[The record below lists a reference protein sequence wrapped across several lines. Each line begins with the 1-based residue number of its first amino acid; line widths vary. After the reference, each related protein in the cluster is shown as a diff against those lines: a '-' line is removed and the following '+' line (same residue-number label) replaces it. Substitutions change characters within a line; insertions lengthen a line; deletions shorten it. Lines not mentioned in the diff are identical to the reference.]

1 MEHSE
6 LKHLKVAPDTYQ
18 GRIYDKMTT
27 FGKGIYALCAI
38 AHTKMDFK
46 PVHPFNILST
56 DFITIY
62 QKLFKMK
69 NKHFFRR
76 AITAALLCICFHSQ
90 FLYAQRLSVRLD
102 APQGVDAETLDSDIG
117 SLQITFSNNP
127 AFQNLSNY
135 ANECL
140 PLSSNY
146 NQGDANL
153 YRYHSYRFTL
163 NFYNRDDNYSA
174 WWGIS
179 NIDMRSLC
187 RAINC
192 KSGDY
197 AYYRIYSMHLNRI
210 ITGKILL
217 SKDENV
223 TISRNDLAS
232 ARRVIFQP
240 VIDRNGAPVSA
251 MLAPDLRVGSCYG
264 YSNNVINMEPYFNGP
279 WALYALPG
287 DILRYLVIPRSNE
300 LALHV
305 DSITVA
311 DTPDQTITTDYRQA
325 VECRFYITDSKGAQ
339 CPVDGTLNSV
349 YYKEQKWKKPTNS
362 KFYGYGFYNVARE
375 LTLTAPDGTCA
386 AYVLPGTQS
395 FQISKFLVKTSDPD
409 FLTPCNADGGY
420 IIKELTVPEST
431 EPVNLSLGRSKPLKV
446 TIALA
451 DAAPFA
457 DYIYFL
463 VTNKVSRPYAWR
475 DNRSMNVPTKI
486 ISREI
491 KGNDVIWTMMVEGS
505 TFPRIEIGVYN
516 YEKETFGPTVES
528 RAFIYESPS
537 DQRTEFHLTQNDFS
551 NGSKGLS
558 FAELHPVKFIIP
570 CHLLQ
575 GGKYRLHLSGKY
587 GKEQTGEYDD
597 VSTYFTHRNECAK
610 SFGTG
615 ENPVPY
621 DTLTLILPEGQYN
634 WYMQNSNENEESEAS
649 IFSHRFT
656 LTATDDL
663 VQPLSEEDYT
673 LLRVKD
679 LGLEHVYTYCN
690 NLPTAFPYYKCDLS
704 KNSIVFADETIPL
717 HNGYNEY
724 SVDYRQVKIEK
735 EADTS
740 IGYTLKS
747 PLFIGADD
755 ENPFHTSAIYYGRT
769 SINSLG
775 KQETTT
781 GDSAILV
788 SKNSQAD
795 LVLFYRN
802 SGNNHIV
809 RINPSSADTVVIAH
823 SQKPVRVTFS
833 YEQVA
838 GVWINSLRQFDL
850 FFAKERTRIIP
861 YNYSLFER
869 RKCTDLVPGAYSVS
883 CVFLV
888 DDVEHHVAADFIVEE
903 DKPMTVE
910 LKEFDPTSITSP
922 LDTNMSGKVKARYTI
937 DGRQIAAPQ
946 RGLNILRMEDGSIR
960 KVMVK

>member
-1 MEHSE
+1 MPC
-6 LKHLKVAPDTYQ
+6 APLH
-18 GRIYDKMTT
+18 I
-27 FGKGIYALCAI
+27 
-38 AHTKMDFK
+38 TKMDFK
-46 PVHPFNILST
+46 TVHPLNILST

-62 QKLFKMK
+62 QKSLKMK

-90 FLYAQRLSVRLD
+90 YLYAQKLNVRLE
-102 APQGVDAETLDSDIG
+102 APKGVDVETLRSDIG
-117 SLQITFSNNP
+117 TLEITFSNNP
-127 AFQNLSNY
+127 AFQDLSNY
-135 ANECL
+135 ANECISL
-140 PLSSNY
+140 DGNY
-146 NQGDANL
+146 TQGDANL
-153 YRYHSYRFTL
+153 YRYHSYQFRL
-163 NFYNRDDNYSA
+163 NSGDDNSPA
-174 WWGIS
+174 WWEIPMIS
-179 NIDMRSLC
+179 ISSLS

-217 SKDENV
+217 SDDENV
-223 TISRNDLAS
+223 TISRNDLVS
-232 ARRVIFQP
+232 ARRVIFRP

-264 YSNNVINMEPYFNGP
+264 YSNNVINMEPYFNVP

-287 DILRYLVIPRSNE
+287 DILRYLVVPRSNE

-311 DTPDQTITTDYRQA
+311 DTPDQTITTDYRKA

-409 FLTPCNADGGY
+409 FLTPYNADGFY
-420 IIKELTVPEST
+420 VIKELTVPEST

-446 TIALA
+446 TITLA

-457 DYIYFL
+457 DYIFFSAS
-463 VTNKVSRPYAWR
+463 NKVSRPYAWR
-475 DNRSMNVPTKI
+475 DNTGMNVPVNV

-491 KGNDVIWTMMVEGS
+491 KGNDLIVTMMVEGS
-505 TFPRIEIGVYN
+505 TFPSISIGASN
-516 YEKETFGPTVES
+516 YEKETFAPTVA
-528 RAFIYESPS
+528 RWTYIYESPS
-537 DQRTEFHLTQNDFS
+537 DQRTEFHLTQEDF
-551 NGSKGLS
+551 SKGLKDLS
-558 FAELHPVKFIIP
+558 FGELHPVKFIIP

-575 GGKYRLHLSGKY
+575 GGKYLLHLSGKY
-587 GKEQTGEYDD
+587 GKDQTDEYDD
-597 VSTYFTHRNECAK
+597 VSTYFTHRGECAK

-663 VQPLSEEDYT
+663 VQPLSEEAYT
-673 LLRVKD
+673 LLRIKD
-679 LGLEHVYTYCN
+679 LGLERVHTYCN
-690 NLPTAFPYYKCDLS
+690 NLPTAFPYYKCDIS

-755 ENPFHTSAIYYGRT
+755 ENPFHTSAQYYG
-769 SINSLG
+769 SSNNYIGLG
-775 KQETTT
+775 NQETIT

-795 LVLFYRN
+795 LILRYRN

-823 SQKPVRVTFS
+823 CQKPVRVTFS
-833 YEQVA
+833 YEQA
-838 GVWINSLRQFDL
+838 GKWTESLRQFDL
-850 FFAKERTRIIP
+850 FLGKERTRIMP

-869 RKCTDLVPGAYSVS
+869 RKYTDLVPGAYSVS

-922 LDTNMSGKVKARYTI
+922 LDTNVSGKVKARYTI

-946 RGLNILRMEDGSIR
+946 RGINILRMEDGSIR

>member
-1 MEHSE
+1 MLFTSF
-6 LKHLKVAPDTYQ
+6 LL
-18 GRIYDKMTT
+18 IY
-27 FGKGIYALCAI
+27 
-38 AHTKMDFK
+38 
-46 PVHPFNILST
+46 P
-56 DFITIY
+56 
-62 QKLFKMK
+62 KLFKMK

-102 APQGVDAETLDSDIG
+102 APQGVDEGTLRSDIG
-117 SLQITFSNNP
+117 TLKITFSNNP
-127 AFQNLSNY
+127 AFQDLSNY

-140 PLSSNY
+140 PLSDTLSSKY
-146 NQGDANL
+146 TQGDANL
-153 YRYHSYRFTL
+153 YRYYSYEL
-163 NFYNRDDNYSA
+163 YYYGA
-174 WWGIS
+174 WWGRQRGS
-179 NIDMRSLC
+179 SIDMYSLS
-187 RAINC
+187 RNINC
-192 KSGDY
+192 KLGDY
-197 AYYRIYSMHLNRI
+197 AYYRIYNMHLNRI

-217 SKDENV
+217 TEDENV
-223 TISRNDLAS
+223 TISHNDLAS
-232 ARRVIFQP
+232 ARRVVFQP

-264 YSNNVINMEPYFNGP
+264 YSDNNVINMEPNFNAP

-287 DILRYLVIPRSNE
+287 DILRYLVVPKSNE
-300 LALHV
+300 LALHA

-339 CPVDGTLNSV
+339 CPVDGTFSSV
-349 YYKEQKWKKPTNS
+349 YYKEQNWKKPTNS
-362 KFYGYGFYNVARE
+362 KFYGYGFYNVGRE

-395 FQISKFLVKTSDPD
+395 FQIGKPLVKTSDPD
-409 FLTPCNADGGY
+409 FLMPYNADGY
-420 IIKELTVPEST
+420 YVIKELTVPEST

-446 TIALA
+446 TITLA
-451 DAAPFA
+451 DAAPFV
-457 DYIYFL
+457 DDIHFYVL
-463 VTNKVSRPYAWR
+463 NKVSRPYAWR
-475 DNRSMNVPTKI
+475 DNRSFNVPRNF

-505 TFPRIEIGVYN
+505 TFPYIGIGLSN
-516 YEKETFGPTVES
+516 YEKETFGPTVEG

-537 DQRTEFHLTQNDFS
+537 DQRTEFHLTQENFS
-551 NGSKGLS
+551 NGSKGVS

-575 GGKYRLHLSGKY
+575 DDKYRLQLSGKY
-587 GKEQTGEYDD
+587 GKDQTGDYDD
-597 VSTYFTHRNECAK
+597 IVTSFTHRYDCAK

-621 DTLTLILPEGQYN
+621 DTLTLILPEGQYI
-634 WYMQNSNENEESEAS
+634 WHMQNTNENEESEAS
-649 IFSHRFT
+649 VFSHHFT

-663 VQPLSEEDYT
+663 VQPLSEEAYT

-679 LGLEHVYTYCN
+679 LGLERVYTYCN
-690 NLPTAFPYYKCDLS
+690 NLPTTFPYYKCDLS
-704 KNSIVFADETIPL
+704 KNSIAFVDETIPL

-747 PLFIGADD
+747 PLFIGADV
-755 ENPFHTSAIYYGRT
+755 ENPFQTSAQYYRRISG
-769 SINSLG
+769 NSLG

-795 LVLFYRN
+795 LVLWS
-802 SGNNHIV
+802 SGNVNHIV
-809 RINPSSADTVVIAH
+809 RINPSSADTVVTAYC
-823 SQKPVRVTFS
+823 QKPVRVTFS
-833 YEQVA
+833 YEQ
-838 GVWINSLRQFDL
+838 GGNWSESLRQFDL
-850 FFAKERTRIIP
+850 FLGKERTRIMP
-861 YNYSLFER
+861 NSYSLFER
-869 RKCTDLVPGAYSVS
+869 RKYTDLVPGAYSVS

-888 DDVEHHVAADFIVEE
+888 DGVEHYVAADFIVEE
-903 DKPMTVE
+903 GKPITVE
-910 LKEFDPTSITSP
+910 LKDFDPMSITSP
-922 LDTNMSGKVKARYTI
+922 LDTNVSGKVKARYTI

-946 RGLNILRMEDGSIR
+946 RGINILRMEDGSIR
-960 KVMVK
+960 KVMVR

>member
-1 MEHSE
+1 MPC
-6 LKHLKVAPDTYQ
+6 APLH
-18 GRIYDKMTT
+18 I
-27 FGKGIYALCAI
+27 
-38 AHTKMDFK
+38 TKMDFK
-46 PVHPFNILST
+46 TVHPLNILST

-62 QKLFKMK
+62 PKSLKMK

-90 FLYAQRLSVRLD
+90 YLYAQKLNVRLE
-102 APQGVDAETLDSDIG
+102 APQGVDVETLRSDIG
-117 SLQITFSNNP
+117 TLEITFSNNP
-127 AFQNLSNY
+127 AFQDLSNY
-135 ANECL
+135 ANECISL
-140 PLSSNY
+140 DDNY
-146 NQGDANL
+146 TQGDANL
-153 YRYHSYRFTL
+153 YRYHSYQFRL
-163 NFYNRDDNYSA
+163 NSGDDNSPA
-174 WWGIS
+174 WWEIPMIS
-179 NIDMRSLC
+179 ISSLS

-192 KSGDY
+192 KLGDY

-217 SKDENV
+217 SDDENV
-223 TISRNDLAS
+223 TISRNDLVS
-232 ARRVIFQP
+232 ARRVVFRP

-264 YSNNVINMEPYFNGP
+264 YSNNVINMEPYFNVP

-287 DILRYLVIPRSNE
+287 DILRYLVVPRSNE

-395 FQISKFLVKTSDPD
+395 FQISKPLVKTSDPD
-409 FLTPCNADGGY
+409 FLMPYNADGFY
-420 IIKELTVPEST
+420 VIKELTVPEST

-446 TIALA
+446 TITLA

-457 DYIYFL
+457 DYIFFSAS
-463 VTNKVSRPYAWR
+463 NKVSRPYAWR
-475 DNRSMNVPTKI
+475 DNTGMNVPVNV

-491 KGNDVIWTMMVEGS
+491 KGNDLIVTMMVEGS
-505 TFPRIEIGVYN
+505 TFPSISIGASN
-516 YEKETFGPTVES
+516 YEKETFAPTVA
-528 RAFIYESPS
+528 RWTYIYESPS
-537 DQRTEFHLTQNDFS
+537 DQRTEFHLTQEDF
-551 NGSKGLS
+551 SKGLKDLS
-558 FAELHPVKFIIP
+558 FGELHPVKFIIP

-575 GGKYRLHLSGKY
+575 GGKYLLHLSGKY
-587 GKEQTGEYDD
+587 GKDQTDEYDD
-597 VSTYFTHRNECAK
+597 VSTYFTHRGECAK

-663 VQPLSEEDYT
+663 VQPLSEKAYT

-690 NLPTAFPYYKCDLS
+690 NLPTAFRYYKCDIS

-755 ENPFHTSAIYYGRT
+755 ENPFHTSAQYYG
-769 SINSLG
+769 SSNNYVSLG
-775 KQETTT
+775 KQETIT

-795 LVLFYRN
+795 LILRY
-802 SGNNHIV
+802 SGKPNHIV
-809 RINPSSADTVVIAH
+809 RINPSNADTVVIAH
-823 SQKPVRVTFS
+823 CQKPVRVTFS
-833 YEQVA
+833 YEQA
-838 GVWINSLRQFDL
+838 GKWTESLRQFDL
-850 FFAKERTRIIP
+850 FLGKERTRIMP
-861 YNYSLFER
+861 YNYSIFER
-869 RKCTDLVPGAYSVS
+869 RTCTDLVPGAYTVS
-883 CVFLV
+883 AVFLV
-888 DDVEHHVAADFIVEE
+888 DNVEHHVAADFIVEA

-922 LDTNMSGKVKARYTI
+922 LDTNVSGKVKARYTI

>member
-1 MEHSE
+1 
-6 LKHLKVAPDTYQ
+6 
-18 GRIYDKMTT
+18 
-27 FGKGIYALCAI
+27 
-38 AHTKMDFK
+38 
-46 PVHPFNILST
+46 
-56 DFITIY
+56 
-62 QKLFKMK
+62 MK

-127 AFQNLSNY
+127 AFQDLSNY

-146 NQGDANL
+146 NQGDANQ

-163 NFYNRDDNYSA
+163 NFYNGDGNYSA

-179 NIDMRSLC
+179 SIDMRSLC
-187 RAINC
+187 RAISC

-217 SKDENV
+217 SDDENV

-232 ARRVIFQP
+232 ARRVTFQP
-240 VIDRNGAPVSA
+240 VIDRNGALVSA

-395 FQISKFLVKTSDPD
+395 FQISKPLVKTSDPD
-409 FLTPCNADGGY
+409 FLMPYNADGFY
-420 IIKELTVPEST
+420 VIKELTVPEST

-446 TIALA
+446 TITLA

-457 DYIYFL
+457 DYIFFSAS
-463 VTNKVSRPYAWR
+463 NKVSRPYAWR
-475 DNRSMNVPTKI
+475 DNTGMNVPVNV

-491 KGNDVIWTMMVEGS
+491 KGNDLIVTMMVEGS
-505 TFPRIEIGVYN
+505 TFPSISIGASN
-516 YEKETFGPTVES
+516 YEKETFAPTVA
-528 RAFIYESPS
+528 RWTYIYESPS
-537 DQRTEFHLTQNDFS
+537 DQRTEFHLTQEDF
-551 NGSKGLS
+551 SKGLKDLS
-558 FAELHPVKFIIP
+558 FGELHPVKFIIP

-575 GGKYRLHLSGKY
+575 GGKYLLHLSGKY
-587 GKEQTGEYDD
+587 GKDQTDEYDD
-597 VSTYFTHRNECAK
+597 VSTYFTHRGECAK

-663 VQPLSEEDYT
+663 VQPLSEESYT

-679 LGLEHVYTYCN
+679 LGLERVYTYCN

-735 EADTS
+735 EVDAS

-755 ENPFHTSAIYYGRT
+755 ENPFHTSAIYYGR
-769 SINSLG
+769 INNNSLG
-775 KQETTT
+775 KQETIT

-795 LVLFYRN
+795 LVLWS
-802 SGNNHIV
+802 SGNVNHIV
-809 RINPSSADTVVIAH
+809 RINPSNADTVVTAYC
-823 SQKPVRVTFS
+823 QKPVRVTFS
-833 YEQVA
+833 YEQ
-838 GVWINSLRQFDL
+838 GGNWSESLRQFDL
-850 FFAKERTRIIP
+850 FLGKERTRVMP
-861 YNYSLFER
+861 NNYSLFER
-869 RKCTDLVPGAYSVS
+869 RKYTDLVPGVYSVS
-883 CVFLV
+883 AIFLV
-888 DDVEHHVAADFIVEE
+888 DDVEHHVAAHFIVEA

-922 LDTNMSGKVKARYTI
+922 LDTNVSGKVKARYTI

-946 RGLNILRMEDGSIR
+946 RGINILRMEDGSIR

>member
-1 MEHSE
+1 
-6 LKHLKVAPDTYQ
+6 
-18 GRIYDKMTT
+18 
-27 FGKGIYALCAI
+27 
-38 AHTKMDFK
+38 
-46 PVHPFNILST
+46 
-56 DFITIY
+56 
-62 QKLFKMK
+62 MK

-102 APQGVDAETLDSDIG
+102 APQGVDVETLRSDIG
-117 SLQITFSNNP
+117 TLEITFSNNP
-127 AFQNLSNY
+127 AFQDLSNY
-135 ANECL
+135 ANECISL
-140 PLSSNY
+140 DDNY
-146 NQGDANL
+146 TQGDANL
-153 YRYHSYRFTL
+153 YRYHSYQFRL
-163 NFYNRDDNYSA
+163 NSGDDNSPA
-174 WWGIS
+174 WWEIPMIS
-179 NIDMRSLC
+179 ISSLS

-217 SKDENV
+217 SDNENV

-232 ARRVIFQP
+232 ARRVTFQP
-240 VIDRNGAPVSA
+240 VIDRNGNPVSA
-251 MLAPDLRVGSCYG
+251 MLAPDLRVGACWGTS
-264 YSNNVINMEPYFNGP
+264 VINMERDFNAP

-287 DILRYLVIPRSNE
+287 DILRYLVVPDSE
-300 LALHV
+300 DLALHV
-305 DSITVA
+305 DSITVT
-311 DTPDQTITTDYRQA
+311 DTPDQTITTDYRRA
-325 VECRFYITDSKGAQ
+325 VECRFYITDSKGTQ
-339 CPVDGTLNSV
+339 CPVDGEFRSV
-349 YYKEQKWKKPTNS
+349 YYKEQNWNKPQKS
-362 KFYGYGFYNVARE
+362 SFYGYGFYNVGRRI
-375 LTLTAPDGTCA
+375 TLTAPDGTRA

-395 FQISKFLVKTSDPD
+395 FQIGNPSVKTSDPD
-409 FLTPCNADGGY
+409 FLMPYNAYGGY
-420 IIKELTVPEST
+420 VIKELTVPEST

-451 DAAPFA
+451 DAAPFV
-457 DYIYFL
+457 DYIYFAIL
-463 VTNKVSRPYAWR
+463 NKVSRPYALR
-475 DNRSMNVPTKI
+475 DNMIMNVARNT

-491 KGNDVIWTMMVEGS
+491 KVNDLIFTMMVEGS
-505 TFPRIEIGVYN
+505 TYPYIEIGAYN
-516 YEKETFGPTVES
+516 YEKETSGPTVES

-551 NGSKGLS
+551 NGSKGIC

-663 VQPLSEEDYT
+663 VQPLSEKAYT

-679 LGLEHVYTYCN
+679 LGLERVYTYCN

-740 IGYTLKS
+740 VGYTLKS
-747 PLFIGADD
+747 PLLIGADD
-755 ENPFHTSAIYYGRT
+755 ENPFHTSAKYYGSSNDYIT
-769 SINSLG
+769 LPN
-775 KQETTT
+775 QETST

-795 LVLFYRN
+795 LILHY
-802 SGNNHIV
+802 SGKPYHIV

-823 SQKPVRVTFS
+823 CQKPVRVTFS

-838 GVWINSLRQFDL
+838 GVWNESLRQFDL
-850 FFAKERTRIIP
+850 FLSKERTRIMP
-861 YNYSLFER
+861 YSYRVFER
-869 RKCTDLVPGAYSVS
+869 RKYVDLVPGAYSVS
-883 CVFLV
+883 CVFLI
-888 DDVEHHVAADFIVEE
+888 DGVEHHVAADFIVEE

-922 LDTNMSGKVKARYTI
+922 LDTNVSGKVKARYTI

-946 RGLNILRMEDGSIR
+946 RGINILRMEDGSIR

>member
-1 MEHSE
+1 
-6 LKHLKVAPDTYQ
+6 
-18 GRIYDKMTT
+18 
-27 FGKGIYALCAI
+27 
-38 AHTKMDFK
+38 
-46 PVHPFNILST
+46 
-56 DFITIY
+56 
-62 QKLFKMK
+62 
-69 NKHFFRR
+69 
-76 AITAALLCICFHSQ
+76 
-90 FLYAQRLSVRLD
+90 
-102 APQGVDAETLDSDIG
+102 
-117 SLQITFSNNP
+117 
-127 AFQNLSNY
+127 
-135 ANECL
+135 
-140 PLSSNY
+140 
-146 NQGDANL
+146 
-153 YRYHSYRFTL
+153 
-163 NFYNRDDNYSA
+163 
-174 WWGIS
+174 
-179 NIDMRSLC
+179 
-187 RAINC
+187 
-192 KSGDY
+192 
-197 AYYRIYSMHLNRI
+197 MHLNRI

-217 SKDENV
+217 SDDENV
-223 TISRNDLAS
+223 TISRNDLVS
-232 ARRVIFQP
+232 ARRVVFRP

-264 YSNNVINMEPYFNGP
+264 YSNNVINMEPYFNVP

-375 LTLTAPDGTCA
+375 LTLTATDGTCA

-395 FQISKFLVKTSDPD
+395 FQISKPLVKTSDPD
-409 FLTPCNADGGY
+409 FLMPYNADGFY
-420 IIKELTVPEST
+420 VIKELTVPEST

-446 TIALA
+446 TITLA

-457 DYIYFL
+457 DYIFFSAS
-463 VTNKVSRPYAWR
+463 NKVSRPYAWR
-475 DNRSMNVPTKI
+475 DNTGMNVPVNV

-491 KGNDVIWTMMVEGS
+491 KGNDLIVTMMVEGS
-505 TFPRIEIGVYN
+505 TFPSISIGASN
-516 YEKETFGPTVES
+516 YEKETFAPTVA
-528 RAFIYESPS
+528 RWTYIYESPS
-537 DQRTEFHLTQNDFS
+537 DQRTEFHLTQEDF
-551 NGSKGLS
+551 SKGLKDLS
-558 FAELHPVKFIIP
+558 FGELHPVKFIIP

-575 GGKYRLHLSGKY
+575 GGKYLLHLSGKY
-587 GKEQTGEYDD
+587 GKDQTGEYDD
-597 VSTYFTHRNECAK
+597 VSTIFTHRGECAK

-621 DTLTLILPEGQYN
+621 DTLTLILPKGQYN

-663 VQPLSEEDYT
+663 VQPLSEEAYT
-673 LLRVKD
+673 LLRIKD
-679 LGLEHVYTYCN
+679 LGLERVYTYCN
-690 NLPTAFPYYKCDLS
+690 NLPTAFRHYKCDIS

-747 PLFIGADD
+747 PFIIVADNV
-755 ENPFHTSAIYYGRT
+755 NPFHTSAQYYG
-769 SINSLG
+769 SSNNYVSLG
-775 KQETTT
+775 NQETIT

-795 LVLFYRN
+795 LILRY
-802 SGNNHIV
+802 SGKPNHIV

-823 SQKPVRVTFS
+823 CQKPVRVTFS
-833 YEQVA
+833 YEQA
-838 GVWINSLRQFDL
+838 GKWTESLRQFDL
-850 FFAKERTRIIP
+850 FLGKERTRIIP

-869 RKCTDLVPGAYSVS
+869 RKYTDLVPGVYTVS
-883 CVFLV
+883 AVFLV
-888 DDVEHHVAADFIVEE
+888 DDVEHHVAADFIVEAE
-903 DKPMTVE
+903 KPMTVE

-922 LDTNMSGKVKARYTI
+922 LDTNVSGKVKARYTI

-946 RGLNILRMEDGSIR
+946 RGINILRMEDGSIR

>member
-1 MEHSE
+1 
-6 LKHLKVAPDTYQ
+6 
-18 GRIYDKMTT
+18 
-27 FGKGIYALCAI
+27 
-38 AHTKMDFK
+38 
-46 PVHPFNILST
+46 
-56 DFITIY
+56 
-62 QKLFKMK
+62 MK

-127 AFQNLSNY
+127 AFQDLSNY

-140 PLSSNY
+140 PLSSYY
-146 NQGDANL
+146 NQGDANQ

-163 NFYNRDDNYSA
+163 NFYNGDGNYSA

-179 NIDMRSLC
+179 SIDMRSLC

-217 SKDENV
+217 SDDENV
-223 TISRNDLAS
+223 TISRNDLLS
-232 ARRVIFQP
+232 ARRVVFQP

-264 YSNNVINMEPYFNGP
+264 YSNNVINMEPYFNVP

-287 DILRYLVIPRSNE
+287 DILRYLVVPRSNE

-311 DTPDQTITTDYRQA
+311 DTPDQTITTDYRKA

-395 FQISKFLVKTSDPD
+395 FQISKPLVKTSDPD
-409 FLTPCNADGGY
+409 FLMPYNADGFY
-420 IIKELTVPEST
+420 VIKELTVPEST

-446 TIALA
+446 TITLA

-457 DYIYFL
+457 DYIFFSAS
-463 VTNKVSRPYAWR
+463 NKVSRPYAWR
-475 DNRSMNVPTKI
+475 DNTGMNVPVNV

-491 KGNDVIWTMMVEGS
+491 KGNDLIVTMMVEGS
-505 TFPRIEIGVYN
+505 TFPSISIGASN
-516 YEKETFGPTVES
+516 YEKETFAPTVA
-528 RAFIYESPS
+528 RWTYIYESPS
-537 DQRTEFHLTQNDFS
+537 DQRTEFHLTQEDF
-551 NGSKGLS
+551 SKGLKDLS
-558 FAELHPVKFIIP
+558 FGELHPVKFIIP

-575 GGKYRLHLSGKY
+575 GGKYLLHLSGKY
-587 GKEQTGEYDD
+587 GKDQTDEYDD
-597 VSTYFTHRNECAK
+597 VSTYFTHRGECAK

-649 IFSHRFT
+649 IFSQRFT

-663 VQPLSEEDYT
+663 VQPLSEKAYT

-679 LGLEHVYTYCN
+679 LGLERVYTYCN
-690 NLPTAFPYYKCDLS
+690 NLPTTFPYYKCDIS
-704 KNSIVFADETIPL
+704 KNSIVFVDETIPL

-740 IGYTLKS
+740 IGYALKS
-747 PLFIGADD
+747 PLFIGDD
-755 ENPFHTSAIYYGRT
+755 VENPFHTSAIYYGRVN
-769 SINSLG
+769 INSLG

-850 FFAKERTRIIP
+850 FLGKERTRIIP
-861 YNYSLFER
+861 YNYNLFER
-869 RKCTDLVPGAYSVS
+869 RKYTDLVPGAYSVS

-888 DDVEHHVAADFIVEE
+888 DGVEHHVAADFIVEAE
-903 DKPMTVE
+903 KPMTVE

-922 LDTNMSGKVKARYTI
+922 LDTNVSGKVKARYTI

>member
-1 MEHSE
+1 MPC
-6 LKHLKVAPDTYQ
+6 APLHIQKWTLNQYM
-18 GRIYDKMTT
+18 I
-27 FGKGIYALCAI
+27 FISCL
-38 AHTKMDFK
+38 
-46 PVHPFNILST
+46 L
-56 DFITIY
+56 ITIY
-62 QKLFKMK
+62 PKSLKMK

-102 APQGVDAETLDSDIG
+102 APQGVDVETLRSDVG
-117 SLQITFSNNP
+117 TLEITFSNNP
-127 AFQNLSNY
+127 AFQDLSNY

-146 NQGDANL
+146 DQGDANL
-153 YRYHSYRFTL
+153 YRYHSYQFRL
-163 NFYNRDDNYSA
+163 NSGDDNSSA
-174 WWGIS
+174 WWEIPMIDIS
-179 NIDMRSLC
+179 SLC

-192 KSGDY
+192 KFGDY

-446 TIALA
+446 TITLA

-457 DYIYFL
+457 DYIFFSAS
-463 VTNKVSRPYAWR
+463 NKVSRPYAWR
-475 DNRSMNVPTKI
+475 DNTGMNVPVNV

-491 KGNDVIWTMMVEGS
+491 KGNDLIVTMMVEGS
-505 TFPRIEIGVYN
+505 TFPSISIGASN
-516 YEKETFGPTVES
+516 YEKETFAPTVA
-528 RAFIYESPS
+528 RWTYIYESPS
-537 DQRTEFHLTQNDFS
+537 DQRTEFHLTQEDF
-551 NGSKGLS
+551 SKGLKDLS
-558 FAELHPVKFIIP
+558 FGELHPVKFIIP

-575 GGKYRLHLSGKY
+575 GGKYLLHLSGKY
-587 GKEQTGEYDD
+587 GKDQTDEYDD
-597 VSTYFTHRNECAK
+597 VSTYFTHRGECAK

-663 VQPLSEEDYT
+663 VQPLSEKAYT

-679 LGLEHVYTYCN
+679 LGLERVYTYCN
-690 NLPTAFPYYKCDLS
+690 NLPTTFPYYKCDIS
-704 KNSIVFADETIPL
+704 KNSIVFVDETIPL

-747 PLFIGADD
+747 PL
-755 ENPFHTSAIYYGRT
+755 
-769 SINSLG
+769 
-775 KQETTT
+775 
-781 GDSAILV
+781 
-788 SKNSQAD
+788 
-795 LVLFYRN
+795 
-802 SGNNHIV
+802 
-809 RINPSSADTVVIAH
+809 
-823 SQKPVRVTFS
+823 
-833 YEQVA
+833 
-838 GVWINSLRQFDL
+838 LREF
-850 FFAKERTRIIP
+850 EII
-861 YNYSLFER
+861 F
-869 RKCTDLVPGAYSVS
+869 
-883 CVFLV
+883 
-888 DDVEHHVAADFIVEE
+888 
-903 DKPMTVE
+903 
-910 LKEFDPTSITSP
+910 
-922 LDTNMSGKVKARYTI
+922 
-937 DGRQIAAPQ
+937 
-946 RGLNILRMEDGSIR
+946 
-960 KVMVK
+960 

>member
-1 MEHSE
+1 MPC
-6 LKHLKVAPDTYQ
+6 APLH
-18 GRIYDKMTT
+18 I
-27 FGKGIYALCAI
+27 
-38 AHTKMDFK
+38 TKMDFK
-46 PVHPFNILST
+46 TVHPLNILST

-62 QKLFKMK
+62 PKSLKMK

-90 FLYAQRLSVRLD
+90 CLYAQKLNVRLE
-102 APQGVDAETLDSDIG
+102 APQGVDVETLRSDIG
-117 SLQITFSNNP
+117 TLEITFSNNP
-127 AFQNLSNY
+127 AFQDLSNY

-146 NQGDANL
+146 NQRDANQ
-153 YRYHSYRFTL
+153 YRYHSYQFRL
-163 NFYNRDDNYSA
+163 NSGDDNSSA
-174 WWGIS
+174 WWEIPW
-179 NIDMRSLC
+179 IDMLSLS

-192 KSGDY
+192 KFGDY

-217 SKDENV
+217 SKDEKV
-223 TISRNDLAS
+223 TISHNDLAS

-240 VIDRNGAPVSA
+240 VIDRNGALVSA
-251 MLAPDLRVGSCYG
+251 MLAPDLRVGSCFG
-264 YSNNVINMEPYFNGP
+264 YSNDVINMEPDFNGP

-287 DILRYLVIPRSNE
+287 DILRYLVIPKSNE

-311 DTPDQTITTDYRQA
+311 DTPDQTITTDYRKA

-339 CPVDGTLNSV
+339 CPVDGTLQSV
-349 YYKEQKWKKPTNS
+349 YYKEQNWNKPKNS
-362 KFYGYGFYNVARE
+362 RFFGYGFYNVGRI

-395 FQISKFLVKTSDPD
+395 FQISRFLLKTSDPD
-409 FLTPCNADGGY
+409 FLMPYNADGFY
-420 IIKELTVPEST
+420 VIKELTVPEST

-457 DYIYFL
+457 DYIFFSAY
-463 VTNKVSRPYAWR
+463 NKVSRPYAWR
-475 DNRSMNVPTKI
+475 DNTSMNVPVNV

-491 KGNDVIWTMMVEGS
+491 KGNDLIMTMMVEGS
-505 TFPRIEIGVYN
+505 TFPYIEIGASN
-516 YEKETFGPTVES
+516 YEKETFGPTVGS

-551 NGSKGLS
+551 NGSKGIC

-575 GGKYRLHLSGKY
+575 GDKYRLRLLGKY
-587 GKEQTGEYDD
+587 GKDQTDDYYD
-597 VSTYFTHRNECAK
+597 VSTSVTHRNDCAK

-621 DTLTLILPEGQYN
+621 DTLTLILPEGQYI
-634 WYMQNSNENEESEAS
+634 WCMHSLNENEESEAS
-649 IFSHRFT
+649 FSFHRFT

-663 VQPLSEEDYT
+663 VQPFSEKAYT

-690 NLPTAFPYYKCDLS
+690 NLPTAFPYYKCDMS
-704 KNSIVFADETIPL
+704 KNSVVFADETIPL

-740 IGYTLKS
+740 IGYALKS
-747 PLFIGADD
+747 PLFIGDD
-755 ENPFHTSAIYYGRT
+755 VENPFHTSAIYYGRVN
-769 SINSLG
+769 SNSLG

-861 YNYSLFER
+861 YNASSR
-869 RKCTDLVPGAYSVS
+869 
-883 CVFLV
+883 
-888 DDVEHHVAADFIVEE
+888 
-903 DKPMTVE
+903 
-910 LKEFDPTSITSP
+910 
-922 LDTNMSGKVKARYTI
+922 
-937 DGRQIAAPQ
+937 
-946 RGLNILRMEDGSIR
+946 
-960 KVMVK
+960 

>member
-1 MEHSE
+1 
-6 LKHLKVAPDTYQ
+6 
-18 GRIYDKMTT
+18 
-27 FGKGIYALCAI
+27 
-38 AHTKMDFK
+38 
-46 PVHPFNILST
+46 
-56 DFITIY
+56 
-62 QKLFKMK
+62 MK

-90 FLYAQRLSVRLD
+90 FLYAQRLNVRLD
-102 APQGVDAETLDSDIG
+102 APQGVDVETLRSDVG
-117 SLQITFSNNP
+117 TLEITFSNNP
-127 AFQNLSNY
+127 AFQDLSNY

-146 NQGDANL
+146 DQGDANL
-153 YRYHSYRFTL
+153 YRYHSYQFRL
-163 NFYNRDDNYSA
+163 NSGDDNSSA
-174 WWGIS
+174 WWEIPW
-179 NIDMRSLC
+179 IDMLSLS

-192 KSGDY
+192 KFGDY
-197 AYYRIYSMHLNRI
+197 AYYRIYSIHLNRI

-217 SKDENV
+217 SKDEKV
-223 TISRNDLAS
+223 VISRNDLAS
-232 ARRVIFQP
+232 ARRVTFQP
-240 VIDRNGAPVSA
+240 VIDRNGNPVSA
-251 MLAPDLRVGSCYG
+251 MLAPDLRVGACNGLSG
-264 YSNNVINMEPYFNGP
+264 INMEHEFNAP

-395 FQISKFLVKTSDPD
+395 FQISNFLVKTSEPD

-491 KGNDVIWTMMVEGS
+491 KGNDFIFTMMVEGS
-505 TFPRIEIGVYN
+505 TFPRIEIGAYN

-558 FAELHPVKFIIP
+558 FGELHPVKFIIP

-575 GGKYRLHLSGKY
+575 GGKYRLHLNGKY
-587 GKEQTGEYDD
+587 GKDQTGEYDD
-597 VSTYFTHRNECAK
+597 VSTTFTHRGECAK

-663 VQPLSEEDYT
+663 VQPLSEKAYT

-679 LGLEHVYTYCN
+679 LGLERVYTYCN
-690 NLPTAFPYYKCDLS
+690 NLPTTFPYYKCDIS

-755 ENPFHTSAIYYGRT
+755 ENPFHTSAQYYG
-769 SINSLG
+769 SSNNYISLG
-775 KQETTT
+775 KQKTIT

-795 LVLFYRN
+795 LILRY
-802 SGNNHIV
+802 SGKPNHIV
-809 RINPSSADTVVIAH
+809 RINPSNADTVVIAH
-823 SQKPVRVTFS
+823 CQKPVRVTFF
-833 YEQVA
+833 YEQA
-838 GVWINSLRQFDL
+838 GKWTESLRQFDL
-850 FFAKERTRIIP
+850 FLGKERTRIMP
-861 YNYSLFER
+861 YNYSVFER
-869 RKCTDLVPGAYSVS
+869 RTCTDLVPGAYSVS

-888 DDVEHHVAADFIVEE
+888 DGVEHHVAADFIVEAE
-903 DKPMTVE
+903 KPMTVE

-922 LDTNMSGKVKARYTI
+922 FDTNVSGKVKARYTI

>member
-1 MEHSE
+1 
-6 LKHLKVAPDTYQ
+6 
-18 GRIYDKMTT
+18 
-27 FGKGIYALCAI
+27 
-38 AHTKMDFK
+38 
-46 PVHPFNILST
+46 
-56 DFITIY
+56 
-62 QKLFKMK
+62 MK

-102 APQGVDAETLDSDIG
+102 APQGVDAETLRSDVG
-117 SLQITFSNNP
+117 TLEITFSNNP
-127 AFQNLSNY
+127 AFQDLSNY

-146 NQGDANL
+146 DQGDANL
-153 YRYHSYRFTL
+153 YRYHSYQFRL
-163 NFYNRDDNYSA
+163 NSGDDNSSA
-174 WWGIS
+174 WWEIPMIDIS
-179 NIDMRSLC
+179 SLC

-192 KSGDY
+192 KFGDY

-223 TISRNDLAS
+223 TISHNDLAS

-240 VIDRNGAPVSA
+240 VIDRNGALVSA

-516 YEKETFGPTVES
+516 YEKETFGPTVRS
-528 RAFIYESPS
+528 RASIYESPS

-663 VQPLSEEDYT
+663 VQPLSEKAYT

-690 NLPTAFPYYKCDLS
+690 NLPTAFRYYKCDIS

-747 PLFIGADD
+747 PLFIGADNV
-755 ENPFHTSAIYYGRT
+755 NPFHTSAQYYG
-769 SINSLG
+769 SSNNYVSLG
-775 KQETTT
+775 KQETIT

-795 LVLFYRN
+795 LILRY
-802 SGNNHIV
+802 SGKPNHIV
-809 RINPSSADTVVIAH
+809 RINPSNADTVVIAH
-823 SQKPVRVTFS
+823 CQKPVRVTFF
-833 YEQVA
+833 YEQA
-838 GVWINSLRQFDL
+838 GKWTESLRQFDL
-850 FFAKERTRIIP
+850 FLGKERTRIMP
-861 YNYSLFER
+861 YNYSVFER
-869 RKCTDLVPGAYSVS
+869 RTCTDLVPSAYSVS

-888 DDVEHHVAADFIVEE
+888 DGVEHHVAADFIVEAE
-903 DKPMTVE
+903 KPMTVK

-922 LDTNMSGKVKARYTI
+922 LDTNVSGKVKARYTI

>member
-1 MEHSE
+1 
-6 LKHLKVAPDTYQ
+6 
-18 GRIYDKMTT
+18 
-27 FGKGIYALCAI
+27 
-38 AHTKMDFK
+38 
-46 PVHPFNILST
+46 
-56 DFITIY
+56 
-62 QKLFKMK
+62 MK

-76 AITAALLCICFHSQ
+76 TITAALLCICFHSQ
-90 FLYAQRLSVRLD
+90 YLYAQKLNVRLE
-102 APQGVDAETLDSDIG
+102 APQGVDVETLRSDIG
-117 SLQITFSNNP
+117 TLEITFSNNP
-127 AFQNLSNY
+127 AFQDLSNY
-135 ANECL
+135 ANECISL
-140 PLSSNY
+140 DGNY
-146 NQGDANL
+146 TQGDANL
-153 YRYHSYRFTL
+153 YRYHSYQFRL
-163 NFYNRDDNYSA
+163 NSGDDNSPA
-174 WWGIS
+174 WWEIPMIS
-179 NIDMRSLC
+179 ISSLS

-192 KSGDY
+192 KLGDY

-223 TISRNDLAS
+223 TISRNDLVS
-232 ARRVIFQP
+232 ARRVVFRP

-251 MLAPDLRVGSCYG
+251 MLAPDLRVGSYYG
-264 YSNNVINMEPYFNGP
+264 YSNNVINMEPDFNAP

-325 VECRFYITDSKGAQ
+325 VECRFYITDTKGTQ
-339 CPVDGTLNSV
+339 CPVDGTLQSV

-362 KFYGYGFYNVARE
+362 KFFGYGFYNVGRE

-395 FQISKFLVKTSDPD
+395 FQISKPSVKTSDPD
-409 FLTPCNADGGY
+409 FLTSYNADGY
-420 IIKELTVPEST
+420 YVIKELTVPEST

-446 TIALA
+446 TITLA
-451 DAAPFA
+451 DAAPFV
-457 DYIYFL
+457 DDIYFL
-463 VTNKVSRPYAWR
+463 VLNNVSRPYAWR
-475 DNRSMNVPTKI
+475 DNRSFNVPRNF

-505 TFPRIEIGVYN
+505 TFPYIKIGLSN
-516 YEKETFGPTVES
+516 YEKETFGPTVEG

-537 DQRTEFHLTQNDFS
+537 DQRTEFHLTQENFS
-551 NGSKGLS
+551 NGSKGIS

-575 GGKYRLHLSGKY
+575 GDKYRLRLLGKY
-587 GKEQTGEYDD
+587 GKDQTGEYDD
-597 VSTYFTHRNECAK
+597 VSTSVTHRNDCAK

-663 VQPLSEEDYT
+663 VQPLSEESYT
-673 LLRVKD
+673 LLRIKD

-690 NLPTAFPYYKCDLS
+690 NLPTAFRYYKCDIS

-747 PLFIGADD
+747 PYIIVADNV
-755 ENPFHTSAIYYGRT
+755 NPFHTSAQYYG
-769 SINSLG
+769 SSNNYISLG
-775 KQETTT
+775 NQETIT

-788 SKNSQAD
+788 SRNSQAD
-795 LVLFYRN
+795 LILRY
-802 SGNNHIV
+802 SGKPNHIV

-823 SQKPVRVTFS
+823 CQKPVRVTFS
-833 YEQVA
+833 YEQA
-838 GVWINSLRQFDL
+838 GKWTESLRQFDL
-850 FFAKERTRIIP
+850 FLGKERTRIMP
-861 YNYSLFER
+861 YNYSVFER
-869 RKCTDLVPGAYSVS
+869 RTCTDLVPGAYSVS

-888 DDVEHHVAADFIVEE
+888 DGVEHHVAADFIVEAE
-903 DKPMTVE
+903 KPMTVE

-922 LDTNMSGKVKARYTI
+922 LDTNVSGKVKACYTI

-946 RGLNILRMEDGSIR
+946 RGINILRMEDGSIR

>member
-1 MEHSE
+1 
-6 LKHLKVAPDTYQ
+6 
-18 GRIYDKMTT
+18 
-27 FGKGIYALCAI
+27 
-38 AHTKMDFK
+38 
-46 PVHPFNILST
+46 
-56 DFITIY
+56 
-62 QKLFKMK
+62 
-69 NKHFFRR
+69 
-76 AITAALLCICFHSQ
+76 
-90 FLYAQRLSVRLD
+90 
-102 APQGVDAETLDSDIG
+102 
-117 SLQITFSNNP
+117 
-127 AFQNLSNY
+127 
-135 ANECL
+135 
-140 PLSSNY
+140 
-146 NQGDANL
+146 
-153 YRYHSYRFTL
+153 
-163 NFYNRDDNYSA
+163 
-174 WWGIS
+174 
-179 NIDMRSLC
+179 
-187 RAINC
+187 
-192 KSGDY
+192 
-197 AYYRIYSMHLNRI
+197 
-210 ITGKILL
+210 
-217 SKDENV
+217 
-223 TISRNDLAS
+223 
-232 ARRVIFQP
+232 
-240 VIDRNGAPVSA
+240 
-251 MLAPDLRVGSCYG
+251 
-264 YSNNVINMEPYFNGP
+264 MEPYFNVP

-395 FQISKFLVKTSDPD
+395 FQISKPLVKTSDPD
-409 FLTPCNADGGY
+409 FLMPYNADGFY
-420 IIKELTVPEST
+420 VIKELTVPKST

-446 TIALA
+446 TITLA

-457 DYIYFL
+457 DYIYFSVL
-463 VTNKVSRPYAWR
+463 NNVSRPYAWV
-475 DNRSMNVPTKI
+475 NNTGMKVPVNI

-491 KGNDVIWTMMVEGS
+491 KGNDLIVTMMVEGS
-505 TFPRIEIGVYN
+505 TFPFIIMRASN
-516 YEKETFGPTVES
+516 YEKETFAPTVE
-528 RAFIYESPS
+528 RLTYIYESPS
-537 DQRTEFHLTQNDFS
+537 DQRTEFHLTQEDFS
-551 NGSKGLS
+551 KGSKGLS

-575 GGKYRLHLSGKY
+575 GGKYRLRLSGKY
-587 GKEQTGEYDD
+587 GEYDD
-597 VSTYFTHRNECAK
+597 VSIYFTHRNACAK

-621 DTLTLILPEGQYN
+621 DTLTIILPEDQYN

-663 VQPLSEEDYT
+663 VQSLPEEAYT
-673 LLRVKD
+673 LLRIKD
-679 LGLEHVYTYCN
+679 LGLERVHTYCN
-690 NLPTAFPYYKCDLS
+690 NLPTAFPYYKCDIS

-755 ENPFHTSAIYYGRT
+755 ENPFHTSAQYYG
-769 SINSLG
+769 SSNNYIGLG
-775 KQETTT
+775 NQETIT

-795 LVLFYRN
+795 LILRYRN

-809 RINPSSADTVVIAH
+809 RINPSSADTMVIAH
-823 SQKPVRVTFS
+823 CQKPVRVTFS

-838 GVWINSLRQFDL
+838 GVWTNSLRQFDL

-869 RKCTDLVPGAYSVS
+869 RKYTDLVPGAYSVS

-922 LDTNMSGKVKARYTI
+922 LDTNVSGKVKARYTI

-946 RGLNILRMEDGSIR
+946 RGINILRMEDGSIR

>member
-1 MEHSE
+1 
-6 LKHLKVAPDTYQ
+6 
-18 GRIYDKMTT
+18 
-27 FGKGIYALCAI
+27 
-38 AHTKMDFK
+38 
-46 PVHPFNILST
+46 
-56 DFITIY
+56 
-62 QKLFKMK
+62 MK
-69 NKHFFRR
+69 NKHFFHR

-127 AFQNLSNY
+127 AFQDLSNY

-140 PLSSNY
+140 PLSSYY
-146 NQGDANL
+146 NQGDANQ

-163 NFYNRDDNYSA
+163 NFYNGDGNYSA

-179 NIDMRSLC
+179 SIDMRSLC

-217 SKDENV
+217 SDDENV
-223 TISRNDLAS
+223 TISRNDLVS
-232 ARRVIFQP
+232 ARRVVFRP

-264 YSNNVINMEPYFNGP
+264 YSNNVINMEPYFNVP

-287 DILRYLVIPRSNE
+287 DILRYLVVPRSNE

-311 DTPDQTITTDYRQA
+311 DTPDQTITTDYRKA

-339 CPVDGTLNSV
+339 CPVDGTLQSV

-395 FQISKFLVKTSDPD
+395 FQICKPLVKTSDPD
-409 FLTPCNADGGY
+409 FLMPYNADGFY
-420 IIKELTVPEST
+420 VVKELTVPEST

-457 DYIYFL
+457 DYIYFSVL
-463 VTNKVSRPYAWR
+463 NNVSRPYAWV
-475 DNRSMNVPTKI
+475 NNTGMKVPVNI

-491 KGNDVIWTMMVEGS
+491 KGNDLIVTMMVEGS
-505 TFPRIEIGVYN
+505 TFPFIIMRASN
-516 YEKETFGPTVES
+516 YEKETFAPTVE
-528 RAFIYESPS
+528 RLTYIYESPS
-537 DQRTEFHLTQNDFS
+537 DQRTEFHLTQEDFS
-551 NGSKGLS
+551 KGSKGLS

-575 GGKYRLHLSGKY
+575 GGKYRLRLSGKY
-587 GKEQTGEYDD
+587 GEYDD
-597 VSTYFTHRNECAK
+597 VSIYFTHRNACAK

-621 DTLTLILPEGQYN
+621 DTLTIILPEDQYN

-663 VQPLSEEDYT
+663 VQSLPEEAYT
-673 LLRVKD
+673 LLRIKD
-679 LGLEHVYTYCN
+679 LGLERVHTYCN
-690 NLPTAFPYYKCDLS
+690 NLPTAFPYYKCDIS

-755 ENPFHTSAIYYGRT
+755 ENPFHTSAQYYG
-769 SINSLG
+769 SSNNYIGLG
-775 KQETTT
+775 NQETIT

-795 LVLFYRN
+795 LILRYRN

-823 SQKPVRVTFS
+823 CQKPVRVTFS
-833 YEQVA
+833 YEQA
-838 GVWINSLRQFDL
+838 GKWTESLRQFDL
-850 FFAKERTRIIP
+850 FLGKERTRIMP

-869 RKCTDLVPGAYSVS
+869 RKYTDLVPGAYSVS

-922 LDTNMSGKVKARYTI
+922 LDTNVSGKVKARYTI

>member
-1 MEHSE
+1 
-6 LKHLKVAPDTYQ
+6 
-18 GRIYDKMTT
+18 
-27 FGKGIYALCAI
+27 
-38 AHTKMDFK
+38 
-46 PVHPFNILST
+46 
-56 DFITIY
+56 
-62 QKLFKMK
+62 MK

-102 APQGVDAETLDSDIG
+102 APQGVDAETLRSDVG
-117 SLQITFSNNP
+117 TLEITFSNNP
-127 AFQNLSNY
+127 AFQDISNY

-140 PLSSNY
+140 PLSRNY
-146 NQGDANL
+146 NQRDANQ
-153 YRYHSYRFTL
+153 YRYHSYQFRL
-163 NFYNRDDNYSA
+163 NSGDDNSSA
-174 WWGIS
+174 WWEIPW
-179 NIDMRSLC
+179 IDMLSLS

-192 KSGDY
+192 KFGDY
-197 AYYRIYSMHLNRI
+197 AYYRIYSMHLNSI

-217 SKDENV
+217 SDHENV

-240 VIDRNGAPVSA
+240 VIDRNGNPVSA
-251 MLAPDLRVGSCYG
+251 MLAPDLRVGACWGTS
-264 YSNNVINMEPYFNGP
+264 VINMEPDFNAP

-287 DILRYLVIPRSNE
+287 DILRYLVVPDSE
-300 LALHV
+300 DLALHV
-305 DSITVA
+305 DSITVT
-311 DTPDQTITTDYRQA
+311 DTPDQTITTDYRRA
-325 VECRFYITDSKGAQ
+325 VECRFYITDSKGTQ
-339 CPVDGTLNSV
+339 CPVDGEFRSV
-349 YYKEQKWKKPTNS
+349 YYKEQNWKKPQKS
-362 KFYGYGFYNVARE
+362 SFYGYGFYNVGRRI
-375 LTLTAPDGTCA
+375 TLTAPDGTRA

-395 FQISKFLVKTSDPD
+395 FQIGNPSVKTSDPD
-409 FLTPCNADGGY
+409 FLMPYNAYGGY
-420 IIKELTVPEST
+420 VIKELTVPEST

-451 DAAPFA
+451 DAAPFV
-457 DYIYFL
+457 DYIYFAIL
-463 VTNKVSRPYAWR
+463 NKVSRPYALR
-475 DNRSMNVPTKI
+475 DNMIMNVARNT

-491 KGNDVIWTMMVEGS
+491 KGNDLIFTMMVEGS
-505 TFPRIEIGVYN
+505 TYPYIEIGAYN
-516 YEKETFGPTVES
+516 YEKETSGPTVES

-551 NGSKGLS
+551 NGSKGIC

-575 GGKYRLHLSGKY
+575 GGKYRLLLGGKY
-587 GKEQTGEYDD
+587 GKDQTGDYDD
-597 VSTYFTHRNECAK
+597 VSTSFTHRNDCAK

-621 DTLTLILPEGQYN
+621 DTLTLILPEGQYI
-634 WYMQNSNENEESEAS
+634 WRMHSLNENEESEAS
-649 IFSHRFT
+649 SPFHHFT

-663 VQPLSEEDYT
+663 VQPLPKEAYT
-673 LLRVKD
+673 LLRIKD

-690 NLPTAFPYYKCDLS
+690 NLPTAFPYYKRDMS
-704 KNSIVFADETIPL
+704 KNSVVFADETIPL

-724 SVDYRQVKIEK
+724 NVDYRQVKIEK

-740 IGYTLKS
+740 VGYTLKS
-747 PLFIGADD
+747 PLLIGADD
-755 ENPFHTSAIYYGRT
+755 ENPFHTSAKYYGSSNDYIT
-769 SINSLG
+769 LPN
-775 KQETTT
+775 QETST

-795 LVLFYRN
+795 LILHY
-802 SGNNHIV
+802 SGKPYHIV

-823 SQKPVRVTFS
+823 CQKPVRVTFS

-838 GVWINSLRQFDL
+838 GVWNESLRQFDL
-850 FFAKERTRIIP
+850 FLSKERTRIMP
-861 YNYSLFER
+861 YSYRVFER
-869 RKCTDLVPGAYSVS
+869 RKYVDLVPGAYSVS

-888 DDVEHHVAADFIVEE
+888 DGVEHHVAADFIVEA

-922 LDTNMSGKVKARYTI
+922 LDTNVSGKVKARYTI

-946 RGLNILRMEDGSIR
+946 RGINILRMEDGSLR

>member
-1 MEHSE
+1 
-6 LKHLKVAPDTYQ
+6 
-18 GRIYDKMTT
+18 
-27 FGKGIYALCAI
+27 
-38 AHTKMDFK
+38 
-46 PVHPFNILST
+46 
-56 DFITIY
+56 
-62 QKLFKMK
+62 MK

-102 APQGVDAETLDSDIG
+102 APQGVDVETLRSDIG
-117 SLQITFSNNP
+117 TLEITFSNNP
-127 AFQNLSNY
+127 AFQDLSNY
-135 ANECL
+135 ANECISL
-140 PLSSNY
+140 DGNY
-146 NQGDANL
+146 TQGDANL
-153 YRYHSYRFTL
+153 YRYHSYQFRL
-163 NFYNRDDNYSA
+163 NSGDDNSPA
-174 WWGIS
+174 WWEIPMIS
-179 NIDMRSLC
+179 ISSLS

-192 KSGDY
+192 KLGDY
-197 AYYRIYSMHLNRI
+197 AYYRIYSIHLNRI

-240 VIDRNGAPVSA
+240 VIDRNGNPVSA

-264 YSNNVINMEPYFNGP
+264 YSNNVINMEPYFNVP

-287 DILRYLVIPRSNE
+287 DILRYLVVPRSNE

-395 FQISKFLVKTSDPD
+395 FQISKPLVKTSDPD
-409 FLTPCNADGGY
+409 FLMPYNADGFY
-420 IIKELTVPEST
+420 VIKELTVPEST

-446 TIALA
+446 TITLA

-457 DYIYFL
+457 DYIFFSAS
-463 VTNKVSRPYAWR
+463 NKVSRPYAWR
-475 DNRSMNVPTKI
+475 DNTGMNVPVNV

-491 KGNDVIWTMMVEGS
+491 KGNDLIVTMMVEGS
-505 TFPRIEIGVYN
+505 TFPSISIGASN
-516 YEKETFGPTVES
+516 YEKETFAPTVA
-528 RAFIYESPS
+528 RWTYIYESPS
-537 DQRTEFHLTQNDFS
+537 DQRTEFHLTQEDF
-551 NGSKGLS
+551 SKGLKDLS
-558 FAELHPVKFIIP
+558 FGELHPVKFIIP

-575 GGKYRLHLSGKY
+575 GGKYLLHLSGKY
-587 GKEQTGEYDD
+587 GKDQTDEYDD
-597 VSTYFTHRNECAK
+597 VSTYFTHRGECAK

-649 IFSHRFT
+649 IFSQRFT

-663 VQPLSEEDYT
+663 VQPLSEKAYT
-673 LLRVKD
+673 LLRIKD
-679 LGLEHVYTYCN
+679 LGLERVYTYCN
-690 NLPTAFPYYKCDLS
+690 NLPTAFPYYKCDIS

-740 IGYTLKS
+740 IGYALKS
-747 PLFIGADD
+747 PLFIGDD
-755 ENPFHTSAIYYGRT
+755 VENPFHTSAQYYG
-769 SINSLG
+769 SSNNYISLG
-775 KQETTT
+775 KQKTIT

-795 LVLFYRN
+795 LILRY
-802 SGNNHIV
+802 SGKPNHIV
-809 RINPSSADTVVIAH
+809 RINPSSVDTVVIAH
-823 SQKPVRVTFS
+823 CQKPVRVTFS
-833 YEQVA
+833 YEQA
-838 GVWINSLRQFDL
+838 GKWTESLRQFDL
-850 FFAKERTRIIP
+850 FLGKERTRIMP
-861 YNYSLFER
+861 YNYSVFER
-869 RKCTDLVPGAYSVS
+869 RTCTDLVPGAYSVS

-888 DDVEHHVAADFIVEE
+888 DGVEHHVAADFIVEAE
-903 DKPMTVE
+903 KPMTVE

-922 LDTNMSGKVKARYTI
+922 LDTNVSGKVKARYTI

>member
-1 MEHSE
+1 
-6 LKHLKVAPDTYQ
+6 
-18 GRIYDKMTT
+18 
-27 FGKGIYALCAI
+27 
-38 AHTKMDFK
+38 
-46 PVHPFNILST
+46 
-56 DFITIY
+56 
-62 QKLFKMK
+62 MK

-90 FLYAQRLSVRLD
+90 YLYAQKLNVRLE
-102 APQGVDAETLDSDIG
+102 APQGVDVETLRSDIG
-117 SLQITFSNNP
+117 TLEITFSNNP
-127 AFQNLSNY
+127 AFQDLSNY
-135 ANECL
+135 ANECISL
-140 PLSSNY
+140 DGNY
-146 NQGDANL
+146 TQGDANL
-153 YRYHSYRFTL
+153 YRYHSYQFRL
-163 NFYNRDDNYSA
+163 NSGDDNSPA
-174 WWGIS
+174 WWEIPMIS
-179 NIDMRSLC
+179 ISSLS

-192 KSGDY
+192 KLGDY

-223 TISRNDLAS
+223 TISRNELAS

-264 YSNNVINMEPYFNGP
+264 YSNDVINMEPYFNSP

-375 LTLTAPDGTCA
+375 LTLTATDGTCA

-395 FQISKFLVKTSDPD
+395 FQISKPLVKTSDPD
-409 FLTPCNADGGY
+409 FLMPYNADGFY
-420 IIKELTVPEST
+420 VIKELTVPEST

-446 TIALA
+446 TITLA

-457 DYIYFL
+457 DYIFFSAS
-463 VTNKVSRPYAWR
+463 NKVSRPYAWR
-475 DNRSMNVPTKI
+475 DNTGMNVPVNV

-491 KGNDVIWTMMVEGS
+491 KGNDLIVTMMVEGS
-505 TFPRIEIGVYN
+505 TFPSISIGASN
-516 YEKETFGPTVES
+516 YEKETFAPTVA
-528 RAFIYESPS
+528 RWTYIYESPS
-537 DQRTEFHLTQNDFS
+537 DQRTEFHLTQEDF
-551 NGSKGLS
+551 SKGLKDLS
-558 FAELHPVKFIIP
+558 FGELHPVKFIIP

-575 GGKYRLHLSGKY
+575 GGKYLLHLSGKY
-587 GKEQTGEYDD
+587 GKDQTDEYDD
-597 VSTYFTHRNECAK
+597 VSTYFTHRGECAK

-663 VQPLSEEDYT
+663 VQPLSEKAYT

-679 LGLEHVYTYCN
+679 LGLERVYTYCN
-690 NLPTAFPYYKCDLS
+690 NLPTTFPYYKCDIS
-704 KNSIVFADETIPL
+704 KNSIVFVDETIPL

-740 IGYTLKS
+740 IGYALKS
-747 PLFIGADD
+747 PLFIGDD
-755 ENPFHTSAIYYGRT
+755 VENPFHTSAIYYGRVN
-769 SINSLG
+769 INSLG

-850 FFAKERTRIIP
+850 FLGKERTRIIP
-861 YNYSLFER
+861 YNYNLFER
-869 RKCTDLVPGAYSVS
+869 RKYTDLVPGAYSVS

-888 DDVEHHVAADFIVEE
+888 DGVEHHVAADFIVEAE
-903 DKPMTVE
+903 KPMTVE

-922 LDTNMSGKVKARYTI
+922 LDTNVSGKVKARYTI

>member
-1 MEHSE
+1 
-6 LKHLKVAPDTYQ
+6 
-18 GRIYDKMTT
+18 
-27 FGKGIYALCAI
+27 
-38 AHTKMDFK
+38 
-46 PVHPFNILST
+46 
-56 DFITIY
+56 
-62 QKLFKMK
+62 MK

-102 APQGVDAETLDSDIG
+102 APQGVDVETLRSDIG
-117 SLQITFSNNP
+117 TLEITFSNNP
-127 AFQNLSNY
+127 AFQDLSNY
-135 ANECL
+135 ANECISL
-140 PLSSNY
+140 DGNY
-146 NQGDANL
+146 TQGDANL
-153 YRYHSYRFTL
+153 YRYHSYQFRL
-163 NFYNRDDNYSA
+163 NSGDDNSPA
-174 WWGIS
+174 WWEIPMIS
-179 NIDMRSLC
+179 ISSLS

-192 KSGDY
+192 KLGDY

-223 TISRNDLAS
+223 TISRNELAS

-264 YSNNVINMEPYFNGP
+264 YSNNVINMELYFNVP

-287 DILRYLVIPRSNE
+287 DILRYLVVPRSNE

-395 FQISKFLVKTSDPD
+395 FQISKPLVKTSDPD
-409 FLTPCNADGGY
+409 FLMPYNADGFY
-420 IIKELTVPEST
+420 VIKELTVPKST

-446 TIALA
+446 TITLA

-457 DYIYFL
+457 DYIYFSVL
-463 VTNKVSRPYAWR
+463 NNVSRPYAWV
-475 DNRSMNVPTKI
+475 NNTGMKVPVNI

-491 KGNDVIWTMMVEGS
+491 KGNDLIVTMMVEGS
-505 TFPRIEIGVYN
+505 TFPFIIMRASN
-516 YEKETFGPTVES
+516 YEKETFAPTVE
-528 RAFIYESPS
+528 RLTYIYESPS
-537 DQRTEFHLTQNDFS
+537 DQRTEFHLTQEDFS
-551 NGSKGLS
+551 KGSKGLS

-575 GGKYRLHLSGKY
+575 GGKYRLRLSGKY
-587 GKEQTGEYDD
+587 GEYDD
-597 VSTYFTHRNECAK
+597 VSIYFTHRNACAK

-621 DTLTLILPEGQYN
+621 DTLTIILPEDQYN

-663 VQPLSEEDYT
+663 VQSLPEEAYT
-673 LLRVKD
+673 LLRIKD
-679 LGLEHVYTYCN
+679 LGLERVHTYCN
-690 NLPTAFPYYKCDLS
+690 NLPTAFPYYKCDIS

-755 ENPFHTSAIYYGRT
+755 ENPFHTSAQYYG
-769 SINSLG
+769 SSNNYIGLG
-775 KQETTT
+775 NQETIT

-795 LVLFYRN
+795 LILRYRN

-809 RINPSSADTVVIAH
+809 RINPSSADTMVIAH
-823 SQKPVRVTFS
+823 CQKPVRVTFS

-838 GVWINSLRQFDL
+838 GVWTNSLRQFDL

-869 RKCTDLVPGAYSVS
+869 RKYTDLVPGAYSVS

-922 LDTNMSGKVKARYTI
+922 LDTNVSGKVKARYTI

-946 RGLNILRMEDGSIR
+946 RGINILRMEDGSIR

>member
-1 MEHSE
+1 
-6 LKHLKVAPDTYQ
+6 
-18 GRIYDKMTT
+18 
-27 FGKGIYALCAI
+27 
-38 AHTKMDFK
+38 
-46 PVHPFNILST
+46 
-56 DFITIY
+56 
-62 QKLFKMK
+62 MK

-127 AFQNLSNY
+127 AFQDLSNY

-140 PLSSNY
+140 PLSSTY
-146 NQGDANL
+146 NQGDANQ

-163 NFYNRDDNYSA
+163 NFYNGDGNYSA

-179 NIDMRSLC
+179 SIDMRSLC

-217 SKDENV
+217 SDDENV
-223 TISRNDLAS
+223 TISRNDLVS
-232 ARRVIFQP
+232 ARRVVFRP

-264 YSNNVINMEPYFNGP
+264 YSNNVINMEPYFNVP

-287 DILRYLVIPRSNE
+287 DILRYLVVPRSNE

-339 CPVDGTLNSV
+339 CPVGGTLNSV

-395 FQISKFLVKTSDPD
+395 FQISKPLVKTSDPD
-409 FLTPCNADGGY
+409 FLMPYNADGFY
-420 IIKELTVPEST
+420 VIKELTVPKST

-446 TIALA
+446 TITLA

-457 DYIYFL
+457 DYIYFSVL
-463 VTNKVSRPYAWR
+463 NNVSRPYAWV
-475 DNRSMNVPTKI
+475 NNTGMKVPVNV

-491 KGNDVIWTMMVEGS
+491 KGNDLIVTMMVEGS
-505 TFPRIEIGVYN
+505 TFPFIIMRASN
-516 YEKETFGPTVES
+516 YEKETFAPTVE
-528 RAFIYESPS
+528 RLTYIYESPS
-537 DQRTEFHLTQNDFS
+537 DQRTEFHLTQEDFS
-551 NGSKGLS
+551 KGSKGLS

-575 GGKYRLHLSGKY
+575 GGKYRLRLSGKY
-587 GKEQTGEYDD
+587 GEYDD
-597 VSTYFTHRNECAK
+597 VSIYFTHRNACAK

-621 DTLTLILPEGQYN
+621 DTLTIILPEDQYN

-663 VQPLSEEDYT
+663 VQPLSEKAYT

-679 LGLEHVYTYCN
+679 LGLERVYTYCN
-690 NLPTAFPYYKCDLS
+690 NLPTTFPYYKCDIS

-724 SVDYRQVKIEK
+724 SIDYRQVKIEK

-747 PLFIGADD
+747 LLFIGADD
-755 ENPFHTSAIYYGRT
+755 ENPFHTSAQYYG
-769 SINSLG
+769 SSNNYVSLG
-775 KQETTT
+775 NQETIT

-795 LVLFYRN
+795 LILRY
-802 SGNNHIV
+802 SGKPNHIV

-823 SQKPVRVTFS
+823 CQKPVRVTFS
-833 YEQVA
+833 YEQA
-838 GVWINSLRQFDL
+838 GKWTESLRQFDL
-850 FFAKERTRIIP
+850 FLGKERTRIIP

-869 RKCTDLVPGAYSVS
+869 RKYTDLVPGVYIVS
-883 CVFLV
+883 AIFLV
-888 DDVEHHVAADFIVEE
+888 DDVEHHVAAHFIVEA

-922 LDTNMSGKVKARYTI
+922 LDTNVSGKVKARYTI

-946 RGLNILRMEDGSIR
+946 RGINILRMEDGSIR

>member
-1 MEHSE
+1 
-6 LKHLKVAPDTYQ
+6 
-18 GRIYDKMTT
+18 
-27 FGKGIYALCAI
+27 
-38 AHTKMDFK
+38 
-46 PVHPFNILST
+46 
-56 DFITIY
+56 
-62 QKLFKMK
+62 MK

-102 APQGVDAETLDSDIG
+102 APQGVDVETLRSDIG
-117 SLQITFSNNP
+117 TLEITFSNNP
-127 AFQNLSNY
+127 AFQDLSNY
-135 ANECL
+135 ANECISL
-140 PLSSNY
+140 DDNY
-146 NQGDANL
+146 TQGDANL
-153 YRYHSYRFTL
+153 YRYHSYQFRL
-163 NFYNRDDNYSA
+163 NSGDDNSPA
-174 WWGIS
+174 WWEIPMIS
-179 NIDMRSLC
+179 ISSLS

-197 AYYRIYSMHLNRI
+197 VYYRIYSMHLNRI

-217 SKDENV
+217 SDNENV

-232 ARRVIFQP
+232 ARRVTFQP
-240 VIDRNGAPVSA
+240 VIDRNGNPVSA
-251 MLAPDLRVGSCYG
+251 MLAPDLRVGACWGTS
-264 YSNNVINMEPYFNGP
+264 VINMERDFNAP

-287 DILRYLVIPRSNE
+287 DILRYLVVPDSE
-300 LALHV
+300 DLALHV
-305 DSITVA
+305 DSITVT
-311 DTPDQTITTDYRQA
+311 DTPDQTITTDYRRA
-325 VECRFYITDSKGAQ
+325 VECRFYITDSKGTQ
-339 CPVDGTLNSV
+339 CPVDGEFRSV
-349 YYKEQKWKKPTNS
+349 YYKEQNWNKPQKS
-362 KFYGYGFYNVARE
+362 SFYGYGFYNVGRRI
-375 LTLTAPDGTCA
+375 TLTAPDGTRA

-395 FQISKFLVKTSDPD
+395 FQIGNPSVKTSDPD
-409 FLTPCNADGGY
+409 FLMPYNAYGGY
-420 IIKELTVPEST
+420 VIKELTVPEST

-451 DAAPFA
+451 DAAPFV
-457 DYIYFL
+457 DYIYFAIL
-463 VTNKVSRPYAWR
+463 NKVSRPYALR
-475 DNRSMNVPTKI
+475 DNMIMNVARNT

-491 KGNDVIWTMMVEGS
+491 KGNDLIFTMMVEGS
-505 TFPRIEIGVYN
+505 TYPYIEIGAYN
-516 YEKETFGPTVES
+516 YEKETSGPTVES

-551 NGSKGLS
+551 NGSKGIC

-663 VQPLSEEDYT
+663 VQPLSEKAYT

-679 LGLEHVYTYCN
+679 LGLERVYTYCN

-740 IGYTLKS
+740 VGYTLKS
-747 PLFIGADD
+747 PLLIGADD
-755 ENPFHTSAIYYGRT
+755 ENPFHTSAKYYGSSNDYIT
-769 SINSLG
+769 LPN
-775 KQETTT
+775 QETST

-795 LVLFYRN
+795 LILHY
-802 SGNNHIV
+802 SGKPYHIV

-823 SQKPVRVTFS
+823 CQKPVRVTFS

-838 GVWINSLRQFDL
+838 GVWNESLRQFDL
-850 FFAKERTRIIP
+850 FLSKERTRIMP
-861 YNYSLFER
+861 YSYRVFER
-869 RKCTDLVPGAYSVS
+869 RKYVDLVPGAYSVS
-883 CVFLV
+883 CVFLI
-888 DDVEHHVAADFIVEE
+888 DGVEHHVAADFIVEE

-922 LDTNMSGKVKARYTI
+922 LDTNVSGKVKARYTI

-946 RGLNILRMEDGSIR
+946 RGINILRMEDGSIR

>member
-1 MEHSE
+1 MS
-6 LKHLKVAPDTYQ
+6 
-18 GRIYDKMTT
+18 
-27 FGKGIYALCAI
+27 
-38 AHTKMDFK
+38 
-46 PVHPFNILST
+46 ST
-56 DFITIY
+56 
-62 QKLFKMK
+62 
-69 NKHFFRR
+69 
-76 AITAALLCICFHSQ
+76 
-90 FLYAQRLSVRLD
+90 
-102 APQGVDAETLDSDIG
+102 
-117 SLQITFSNNP
+117 
-127 AFQNLSNY
+127 
-135 ANECL
+135 
-140 PLSSNY
+140 Y
-146 NQGDANL
+146 NQGDANQ

-163 NFYNRDDNYSA
+163 NFYNGDGNYSA

-179 NIDMRSLC
+179 SIDMRSLC

-217 SKDENV
+217 SDDENV
-223 TISRNDLAS
+223 TISRNDLVS
-232 ARRVIFQP
+232 ARRVVFRP

-264 YSNNVINMEPYFNGP
+264 YSNNVINMEPYFNVP

-287 DILRYLVIPRSNE
+287 DILRYLVVPRSNE

-395 FQISKFLVKTSDPD
+395 FQISKPLVKTSDPD
-409 FLTPCNADGGY
+409 FLMPYNADGFY
-420 IIKELTVPEST
+420 VIKELTVPEST

-446 TIALA
+446 TITLA

-457 DYIYFL
+457 DYIYFSVL
-463 VTNKVSRPYAWR
+463 NNVSRPYAWV
-475 DNRSMNVPTKI
+475 NNTGMKVPVNI

-491 KGNDVIWTMMVEGS
+491 KGNDLIVTMMVEGS
-505 TFPRIEIGVYN
+505 TFPFIIMRASN
-516 YEKETFGPTVES
+516 YEKETFAPTVE
-528 RAFIYESPS
+528 RLTYIYESPS
-537 DQRTEFHLTQNDFS
+537 DQRTEFHLTQEDFS
-551 NGSKGLS
+551 KGSKGLS

-575 GGKYRLHLSGKY
+575 GGKYRLRLSGKY
-587 GKEQTGEYDD
+587 GEYDD
-597 VSTYFTHRNECAK
+597 VSIYFTHRNACAK

-621 DTLTLILPEGQYN
+621 DTLTIILPEDQYN

-663 VQPLSEEDYT
+663 VQSLPEEAYT
-673 LLRVKD
+673 LLRIKD
-679 LGLEHVYTYCN
+679 LGLERVHTYCN
-690 NLPTAFPYYKCDLS
+690 NLPTAFPYYKCDIS

-755 ENPFHTSAIYYGRT
+755 ENPFHTSAQYYG
-769 SINSLG
+769 SSNNYIGLG
-775 KQETTT
+775 NQETIT

-795 LVLFYRN
+795 LILRYRN

-809 RINPSSADTVVIAH
+809 RINPSSADTMVIAH
-823 SQKPVRVTFS
+823 CQKPVRVTFS

-838 GVWINSLRQFDL
+838 GVWTNSLRQFDL

-869 RKCTDLVPGAYSVS
+869 RKYTDLVPGAYSVS

-922 LDTNMSGKVKARYTI
+922 LDTKVSGKVKARYTI

-946 RGLNILRMEDGSIR
+946 RGINILRMEDGCIR

>member
-1 MEHSE
+1 MPC
-6 LKHLKVAPDTYQ
+6 APLHIQKWTLNQYMLF
-18 GRIYDKMTT
+18 ISC
-27 FGKGIYALCAI
+27 L
-38 AHTKMDFK
+38 
-46 PVHPFNILST
+46 L
-56 DFITIY
+56 ITIY
-62 QKLFKMK
+62 PKSLKMK

-76 AITAALLCICFHSQ
+76 TITAALLCICFHSQ

-102 APQGVDAETLDSDIG
+102 APQGIDVETLDSDIG
-117 SLQITFSNNP
+117 TLKITFSNNP
-127 AFQNLSNY
+127 AFQDISNY

-140 PLSSNY
+140 SLDGNY
-146 NQGDANL
+146 TQGDANQ
-153 YRYHSYRFTL
+153 YRYHSYQFRL
-163 NFYNRDDNYSA
+163 NSGDDNSSA
-174 WWGIS
+174 WWEIPMIS
-179 NIDMRSLC
+179 ISSLS

-217 SKDENV
+217 SDHENV
-223 TISRNDLAS
+223 TICRNDLAS
-232 ARRVIFQP
+232 ARRVTFQP
-240 VIDRNGAPVSA
+240 VIDRNGALVSA
-251 MLAPDLRVGSCYG
+251 MLAPDLRVGSYYG
-264 YSNNVINMEPYFNGP
+264 YSNNVINMEPDFNAP

-325 VECRFYITDSKGAQ
+325 VECRFYITDTKGTQ
-339 CPVDGTLNSV
+339 CPVDGTLQSV
-349 YYKEQKWKKPTNS
+349 YYKEQKWKKPTSS
-362 KFYGYGFYNVARE
+362 KFFGYGFYNVGRE

-395 FQISKFLVKTSDPD
+395 FQISKPSVKTSDPD
-409 FLTPCNADGGY
+409 FLTPYNADGY
-420 IIKELTVPEST
+420 YVIKELTVPEST

-446 TIALA
+446 TITLA
-451 DAAPFA
+451 DAAPFV
-457 DYIYFL
+457 DDIYFL
-463 VTNKVSRPYAWR
+463 VLNNVSRPYAWR
-475 DNRSMNVPTKI
+475 DNRSFNVPRNF

-505 TFPRIEIGVYN
+505 TFPYIKIGLSN
-516 YEKETFGPTVES
+516 YEKETFGPTVEG

-537 DQRTEFHLTQNDFS
+537 DQRTEFHLTQENFS
-551 NGSKGLS
+551 NGSKGIS

-575 GGKYRLHLSGKY
+575 GGKYRLLLGGKY
-587 GKEQTGEYDD
+587 GKDQTGDYYD
-597 VSTYFTHRNECAK
+597 VSTSVTHRNDCAK

-649 IFSHRFT
+649 IFSQRFT

-663 VQPLSEEDYT
+663 VQPLSEKAYT
-673 LLRVKD
+673 LLRIKD
-679 LGLEHVYTYCN
+679 LGLERVYTYCN
-690 NLPTAFPYYKCDLS
+690 NLPTVFPYYKCDIS

-724 SVDYRQVKIEK
+724 SVNYRQVKIEK

-755 ENPFHTSAIYYGRT
+755 ENPFHTSAQYYG
-769 SINSLG
+769 SSNNYIGLG
-775 KQETTT
+775 NQETII

-795 LVLFYRN
+795 LILRYRN

-809 RINPSSADTVVIAH
+809 RINPSSADTVVIVH

-838 GVWINSLRQFDL
+838 GVWTNSLRQFDL
-850 FFAKERTRIIP
+850 SFAKERTRIIP

-869 RKCTDLVPGAYSVS
+869 RKYTDLFPGVYTVS
-883 CVFLV
+883 AVFLV

-922 LDTNMSGKVKARYTI
+922 LDTNVSGKVKARYTI

-946 RGLNILRMEDGSIR
+946 RGINILRMEDGSIR

>member
-1 MEHSE
+1 MRFD
-6 LKHLKVAPDTYQ
+6 V
-18 GRIYDKMTT
+18 
-27 FGKGIYALCAI
+27 
-38 AHTKMDFK
+38 
-46 PVHPFNILST
+46 V
-56 DFITIY
+56 
-62 QKLFKMK
+62 
-69 NKHFFRR
+69 
-76 AITAALLCICFHSQ
+76 
-90 FLYAQRLSVRLD
+90 
-102 APQGVDAETLDSDIG
+102 
-117 SLQITFSNNP
+117 FS
-127 AFQNLSNY
+127 
-135 ANECL
+135 
-140 PLSSNY
+140 
-146 NQGDANL
+146 
-153 YRYHSYRFTL
+153 
-163 NFYNRDDNYSA
+163 
-174 WWGIS
+174 
-179 NIDMRSLC
+179 
-187 RAINC
+187 
-192 KSGDY
+192 
-197 AYYRIYSMHLNRI
+197 
-210 ITGKILL
+210 
-217 SKDENV
+217 
-223 TISRNDLAS
+223 
-232 ARRVIFQP
+232 
-240 VIDRNGAPVSA
+240 
-251 MLAPDLRVGSCYG
+251 
-264 YSNNVINMEPYFNGP
+264 
-279 WALYALPG
+279 
-287 DILRYLVIPRSNE
+287 
-300 LALHV
+300 
-305 DSITVA
+305 
-311 DTPDQTITTDYRQA
+311 
-325 VECRFYITDSKGAQ
+325 
-339 CPVDGTLNSV
+339 
-349 YYKEQKWKKPTNS
+349 
-362 KFYGYGFYNVARE
+362 VARE

-491 KGNDVIWTMMVEGS
+491 KGHDVIWTMMVEGS

-597 VSTYFTHRNECAK
+597 VSTYFTHRGDCAK

-663 VQPLSEEDYT
+663 VQPLSEKAYT

-679 LGLEHVYTYCN
+679 LGLERVYTYCN
-690 NLPTAFPYYKCDLS
+690 NLPTTFPYYKCDIS

-755 ENPFHTSAIYYGRT
+755 ENPFHTSAQYYG
-769 SINSLG
+769 SSNNYISLG
-775 KQETTT
+775 KQKTIT

-795 LVLFYRN
+795 LILRY
-802 SGNNHIV
+802 SGKPNHIV
-809 RINPSSADTVVIAH
+809 RINPSSVDTVVIAH
-823 SQKPVRVTFS
+823 CQKPVRVTFS
-833 YEQVA
+833 YEQA
-838 GVWINSLRQFDL
+838 GEWTESLRQFDL
-850 FFAKERTRIIP
+850 FLGKERTRIMP
-861 YNYSLFER
+861 YSYRIFER
-869 RKCTDLVPGAYSVS
+869 STCTNLVPGAYTVS
-883 CVFLV
+883 AVFLV
-888 DDVEHHVAADFIVEE
+888 DNVEHHVAADFIVEA

-922 LDTNMSGKVKARYTI
+922 FDTNVSGKVKSRYTI

-946 RGLNILRMEDGSIR
+946 RGINILRMEDGSIR

>member
-1 MEHSE
+1 
-6 LKHLKVAPDTYQ
+6 
-18 GRIYDKMTT
+18 
-27 FGKGIYALCAI
+27 
-38 AHTKMDFK
+38 
-46 PVHPFNILST
+46 
-56 DFITIY
+56 
-62 QKLFKMK
+62 MK
-69 NKHFFRR
+69 NKHFFHR

-127 AFQNLSNY
+127 AFQDLSNY

-146 NQGDANL
+146 NQGDANQ

-163 NFYNRDDNYSA
+163 NFYNGDGNYSA

-179 NIDMRSLC
+179 SIDMRSLC
-187 RAINC
+187 RAISC

-217 SKDENV
+217 SDHENV

-232 ARRVIFQP
+232 ARRVTFQP
-240 VIDRNGAPVSA
+240 VIDRNGALVSA
-251 MLAPDLRVGSCYG
+251 MLAPDLRVGSYYG
-264 YSNNVINMEPYFNGP
+264 YSNNVINMEPDFNAP

-325 VECRFYITDSKGAQ
+325 VECRFYITDTKGTQ
-339 CPVDGTLNSV
+339 CPVDGTLQSV
-349 YYKEQKWKKPTNS
+349 YYKEQNWNKPTNS
-362 KFYGYGFYNVARE
+362 RFFGYGFYNVGRE

-395 FQISKFLVKTSDPD
+395 FQISKPSVKTSDPD
-409 FLTPCNADGGY
+409 FLTPYNADGY
-420 IIKELTVPEST
+420 YVIKELTVPEST

-446 TIALA
+446 TITLA
-451 DAAPFA
+451 DAAPFV
-457 DYIYFL
+457 DDIYFL
-463 VTNKVSRPYAWR
+463 VLNNVSRPYAWR
-475 DNRSMNVPTKI
+475 DNRSFNVPRNF

-505 TFPRIEIGVYN
+505 TFPYIKIGLSN
-516 YEKETFGPTVES
+516 YEKETFGPTVEG

-537 DQRTEFHLTQNDFS
+537 DQRTEFHLTQENFS
-551 NGSKGLS
+551 NGSKGIS

-587 GKEQTGEYDD
+587 GKDQTGEYDD
-597 VSTYFTHRNECAK
+597 VSTYFTHRNDCAK

-663 VQPLSEEDYT
+663 VQPLSEKAYT
-673 LLRVKD
+673 LLRIKD
-679 LGLEHVYTYCN
+679 LGLERVYTYCN

-747 PLFIGADD
+747 PLFIGADV
-755 ENPFHTSAIYYGRT
+755 ENPFHTSAIYYGRIN
-769 SINSLG
+769 INSLG

-869 RKCTDLVPGAYSVS
+869 RKYTDLVPGAYSVS

-922 LDTNMSGKVKARYTI
+922 LDTNVSGKVKARYTI
-937 DGRQIAAPQ
+937 EGRQIAAPQ
-946 RGLNILRMEDGSIR
+946 RGINILRMEDGSIR

>member
-1 MEHSE
+1 
-6 LKHLKVAPDTYQ
+6 
-18 GRIYDKMTT
+18 
-27 FGKGIYALCAI
+27 
-38 AHTKMDFK
+38 
-46 PVHPFNILST
+46 
-56 DFITIY
+56 
-62 QKLFKMK
+62 MK

-102 APQGVDAETLDSDIG
+102 APQGVDAETLRSDVG
-117 SLQITFSNNP
+117 TLEITFSNNP
-127 AFQNLSNY
+127 AFQDLSNY

-146 NQGDANL
+146 DQGDANL
-153 YRYHSYRFTL
+153 YRYHSYQFRL
-163 NFYNRDDNYSA
+163 NSGDDNSSA
-174 WWGIS
+174 WWEIPMIDIS
-179 NIDMRSLC
+179 SLC

-192 KSGDY
+192 KFGDY

-223 TISRNDLAS
+223 TISHNDLAS

-240 VIDRNGAPVSA
+240 VIDRNGALVSA

-516 YEKETFGPTVES
+516 YEKETFGPTVRS
-528 RAFIYESPS
+528 RASIYESPS

-656 LTATDDL
+656 LTATDYL
-663 VQPLSEEDYT
+663 VQPLSEKAYT

-690 NLPTAFPYYKCDLS
+690 NLPTAFRYYKCDIS

-747 PLFIGADD
+747 PLFIGADNV
-755 ENPFHTSAIYYGRT
+755 NPFHTSAQYYG
-769 SINSLG
+769 SSNNYVSLG
-775 KQETTT
+775 KQETIT

-795 LVLFYRN
+795 LILRY
-802 SGNNHIV
+802 SGKPNHIV
-809 RINPSSADTVVIAH
+809 RINPSNADTVVIAH
-823 SQKPVRVTFS
+823 CQKPVRVTFF
-833 YEQVA
+833 YEQA
-838 GVWINSLRQFDL
+838 GKWTESLRQFDL
-850 FFAKERTRIIP
+850 FLGKERTRIMP
-861 YNYSLFER
+861 YNYSVFER
-869 RKCTDLVPGAYSVS
+869 RTCTDLVPGAYSVS

-888 DDVEHHVAADFIVEE
+888 DGVEHHVAADFIVEAE
-903 DKPMTVE
+903 KPMTVE

-922 LDTNMSGKVKARYTI
+922 LDTNVSGKVKARYTI

>member
-1 MEHSE
+1 
-6 LKHLKVAPDTYQ
+6 
-18 GRIYDKMTT
+18 
-27 FGKGIYALCAI
+27 
-38 AHTKMDFK
+38 
-46 PVHPFNILST
+46 
-56 DFITIY
+56 
-62 QKLFKMK
+62 MK

-102 APQGVDAETLDSDIG
+102 APQGVDVETLRSDIG
-117 SLQITFSNNP
+117 TLEITFSNNP
-127 AFQNLSNY
+127 AFQDLSNY
-135 ANECL
+135 ANECISL
-140 PLSSNY
+140 DDNY
-146 NQGDANL
+146 TQGDANL
-153 YRYHSYRFTL
+153 YRYHSYQFRL
-163 NFYNRDDNYSA
+163 NSGDDNSPA
-174 WWGIS
+174 WWEIPMIS
-179 NIDMRSLC
+179 ISSLS

-217 SKDENV
+217 SDNENV

-232 ARRVIFQP
+232 ARRVTFQP
-240 VIDRNGAPVSA
+240 VIDRNGNPVSA
-251 MLAPDLRVGSCYG
+251 MLAPDLRVGACWGTS
-264 YSNNVINMEPYFNGP
+264 VINMERDFNAP

-287 DILRYLVIPRSNE
+287 DILRYLVVPDSE
-300 LALHV
+300 DLALHV
-305 DSITVA
+305 DSITVT
-311 DTPDQTITTDYRQA
+311 DTPDQTITTDYRRA
-325 VECRFYITDSKGAQ
+325 VECRFYITDSKGTQ
-339 CPVDGTLNSV
+339 CPVDGEFRSV
-349 YYKEQKWKKPTNS
+349 YYKEQNWNKPQKS
-362 KFYGYGFYNVARE
+362 SFYGYGFYNVGRRI
-375 LTLTAPDGTCA
+375 TLTASDGTRA

-395 FQISKFLVKTSDPD
+395 FQIGNPSVKTSDPD
-409 FLTPCNADGGY
+409 FLMPYNAYGGY
-420 IIKELTVPEST
+420 VIKELTVPEST

-451 DAAPFA
+451 DAAPFV
-457 DYIYFL
+457 DYIYFAIL
-463 VTNKVSRPYAWR
+463 NKVSRPYALR
-475 DNRSMNVPTKI
+475 DNMIMNVARNT

-491 KGNDVIWTMMVEGS
+491 KGNDLIFTMMVEGS
-505 TFPRIEIGVYN
+505 TYPYIEIGAYN
-516 YEKETFGPTVES
+516 YEKETSGPTVES

-551 NGSKGLS
+551 NGSKGIC

-663 VQPLSEEDYT
+663 VQPLSEKAYT

-679 LGLEHVYTYCN
+679 LGLERVYTYCN

-740 IGYTLKS
+740 VGYTLKS
-747 PLFIGADD
+747 PLLIGADD
-755 ENPFHTSAIYYGRT
+755 ENPFHTSAKYYGSSNDYIT
-769 SINSLG
+769 LPN
-775 KQETTT
+775 QETST

-795 LVLFYRN
+795 LILHY
-802 SGNNHIV
+802 SGKPYHIV

-823 SQKPVRVTFS
+823 CQKPVRVTFS

-838 GVWINSLRQFDL
+838 GVWNESLRQFDL
-850 FFAKERTRIIP
+850 FLSKERTRIMP
-861 YNYSLFER
+861 YSYRVFER
-869 RKCTDLVPGAYSVS
+869 RKYVDLVPGAYSVS
-883 CVFLV
+883 CVFLI
-888 DDVEHHVAADFIVEE
+888 DGVEHHVAADFIVEE

-922 LDTNMSGKVKARYTI
+922 LDTNVSGKVKARYTI

-946 RGLNILRMEDGSIR
+946 RGINILRMEDGSIR

>member
-1 MEHSE
+1 
-6 LKHLKVAPDTYQ
+6 
-18 GRIYDKMTT
+18 
-27 FGKGIYALCAI
+27 
-38 AHTKMDFK
+38 
-46 PVHPFNILST
+46 
-56 DFITIY
+56 
-62 QKLFKMK
+62 MK

-90 FLYAQRLSVRLD
+90 FLYAQRLNVRLD
-102 APQGVDAETLDSDIG
+102 APQGVDVETLRSDIG
-117 SLQITFSNNP
+117 TLEITFSNNP
-127 AFQNLSNY
+127 AFQDLSNY
-135 ANECL
+135 ANECISL
-140 PLSSNY
+140 DGNY
-146 NQGDANL
+146 TQGDANL
-153 YRYHSYRFTL
+153 YRYHSYQFRL
-163 NFYNRDDNYSA
+163 NSGDDNSPA
-174 WWGIS
+174 WWEIPMIS
-179 NIDMRSLC
+179 ISSLS

-217 SKDENV
+217 SDDENV
-223 TISRNDLAS
+223 TISRNDLVS
-232 ARRVIFQP
+232 ARRVVFRP

-409 FLTPCNADGGY
+409 FLTPCNADGFY
-420 IIKELTVPEST
+420 VIKELTVPEST

-621 DTLTLILPEGQYN
+621 DTLTIILPEGQYN

-663 VQPLSEEDYT
+663 VQPLSEESYT

-679 LGLEHVYTYCN
+679 LGLERVYTYCN
-690 NLPTAFPYYKCDLS
+690 NLPTTFPYYKCDIS

-809 RINPSSADTVVIAH
+809 RINPSSADTIVIAH

-910 LKEFDPTSITSP
+910 LKVFDPTSITSP
-922 LDTNMSGKVKARYTI
+922 LDTNVSGKVKARYTI

>member
-1 MEHSE
+1 
-6 LKHLKVAPDTYQ
+6 
-18 GRIYDKMTT
+18 
-27 FGKGIYALCAI
+27 
-38 AHTKMDFK
+38 
-46 PVHPFNILST
+46 
-56 DFITIY
+56 
-62 QKLFKMK
+62 
-69 NKHFFRR
+69 
-76 AITAALLCICFHSQ
+76 
-90 FLYAQRLSVRLD
+90 
-102 APQGVDAETLDSDIG
+102 
-117 SLQITFSNNP
+117 
-127 AFQNLSNY
+127 
-135 ANECL
+135 
-140 PLSSNY
+140 
-146 NQGDANL
+146 
-153 YRYHSYRFTL
+153 
-163 NFYNRDDNYSA
+163 
-174 WWGIS
+174 
-179 NIDMRSLC
+179 
-187 RAINC
+187 
-192 KSGDY
+192 
-197 AYYRIYSMHLNRI
+197 MHLNRI

-217 SKDENV
+217 SDDENV
-223 TISRNDLAS
+223 TISRNDLVS
-232 ARRVIFQP
+232 ARRVVFRP

-287 DILRYLVIPRSNE
+287 DILRYLVVPRSNE

-395 FQISKFLVKTSDPD
+395 FQISKPLVKTSDPD
-409 FLTPCNADGGY
+409 FLMPYNADGFY
-420 IIKELTVPEST
+420 VIKELTVPKST

-446 TIALA
+446 TITLA

-457 DYIYFL
+457 DYIYFSVL
-463 VTNKVSRPYAWR
+463 NNVSRPYAWV
-475 DNRSMNVPTKI
+475 NNTGMKVPVNI

-491 KGNDVIWTMMVEGS
+491 KGNDLIVTMMVEGS
-505 TFPRIEIGVYN
+505 TFPFIIMRASN
-516 YEKETFGPTVES
+516 YEKETFAPTVA
-528 RAFIYESPS
+528 RWTYIYESPS
-537 DQRTEFHLTQNDFS
+537 DQRTEFHLTQEDFS
-551 NGSKGLS
+551 KGSKGLS

-575 GGKYRLHLSGKY
+575 GGKYRLRLSGKY
-587 GKEQTGEYDD
+587 GEYDD
-597 VSTYFTHRNECAK
+597 VSIYFTHRNACAK

-621 DTLTLILPEGQYN
+621 DTLTIILPEDQYN

-663 VQPLSEEDYT
+663 VQSLPEEAYT
-673 LLRVKD
+673 LLRIKD
-679 LGLEHVYTYCN
+679 LGLERVHTYCY
-690 NLPTAFPYYKCDLS
+690 NLPTAFPYYKCDIS

-755 ENPFHTSAIYYGRT
+755 ENPFHTSAQYYG
-769 SINSLG
+769 SSNNYIGLG
-775 KQETTT
+775 NQETIT

-795 LVLFYRN
+795 LILRYRN

-809 RINPSSADTVVIAH
+809 RINPSSADTMVIAH
-823 SQKPVRVTFS
+823 CQKPVRVTFS

-838 GVWINSLRQFDL
+838 GVWTNSLRQFDL

-869 RKCTDLVPGAYSVS
+869 RKYTDLVPGA
-883 CVFLV
+883 
-888 DDVEHHVAADFIVEE
+888 
-903 DKPMTVE
+903 
-910 LKEFDPTSITSP
+910 
-922 LDTNMSGKVKARYTI
+922 
-937 DGRQIAAPQ
+937 
-946 RGLNILRMEDGSIR
+946 
-960 KVMVK
+960 

>member
-1 MEHSE
+1 
-6 LKHLKVAPDTYQ
+6 
-18 GRIYDKMTT
+18 
-27 FGKGIYALCAI
+27 
-38 AHTKMDFK
+38 
-46 PVHPFNILST
+46 
-56 DFITIY
+56 
-62 QKLFKMK
+62 MK

-90 FLYAQRLSVRLD
+90 FLYAQKLNVRLE
-102 APQGVDAETLDSDIG
+102 APQGVDVETLRSDIG
-117 SLQITFSNNP
+117 TLEITFSNNP
-127 AFQNLSNY
+127 AFQDLSNY
-135 ANECL
+135 ANECISL
-140 PLSSNY
+140 DGNY
-146 NQGDANL
+146 TQGDANL
-153 YRYHSYRFTL
+153 YRYHSYQFRL
-163 NFYNRDDNYSA
+163 NSGDDNSPA
-174 WWGIS
+174 WWEIPMIS
-179 NIDMRSLC
+179 ISSLS

-192 KSGDY
+192 KLGDY

-217 SKDENV
+217 SDDENV
-223 TISRNDLAS
+223 TISRNDLVS
-232 ARRVIFQP
+232 ARRVVFRP

-264 YSNNVINMEPYFNGP
+264 YSNNVINMEPYFNVP

-287 DILRYLVIPRSNE
+287 DILRYLVVPRSNE

-395 FQISKFLVKTSDPD
+395 FQISKPLVKTSDPD
-409 FLTPCNADGGY
+409 FLMPYNADGFY
-420 IIKELTVPEST
+420 VIKELTVPEST

-446 TIALA
+446 TITLA

-457 DYIYFL
+457 DYIFFSAS
-463 VTNKVSRPYAWR
+463 NKVSRPYAWR
-475 DNRSMNVPTKI
+475 DNTGMNVPVNV

-491 KGNDVIWTMMVEGS
+491 KGNDLIVTMMVEGS
-505 TFPRIEIGVYN
+505 TFPSISIGASN
-516 YEKETFGPTVES
+516 YEKETFAPTVA
-528 RAFIYESPS
+528 RWTYIYESPS
-537 DQRTEFHLTQNDFS
+537 DQRTEFHLTQEDF
-551 NGSKGLS
+551 SKGLKDLS
-558 FAELHPVKFIIP
+558 FGELHPVKFIIP

-575 GGKYRLHLSGKY
+575 GGKYLLHLSGKY
-587 GKEQTGEYDD
+587 GKDQTDEYDD
-597 VSTYFTHRNECAK
+597 VSTYFTHRGECAK

-663 VQPLSEEDYT
+663 VQPLSEKAYT

-679 LGLEHVYTYCN
+679 LGLERVYTYCN
-690 NLPTAFPYYKCDLS
+690 NLPTTFPYYKCDIS
-704 KNSIVFADETIPL
+704 KNSIVFVDETIPL

-740 IGYTLKS
+740 IGYALKS
-747 PLFIGADD
+747 PLFIGDD
-755 ENPFHTSAIYYGRT
+755 VENPFHTSAIYYGRVN
-769 SINSLG
+769 SNSLG

-850 FFAKERTRIIP
+850 FLGKERTRIIP
-861 YNYSLFER
+861 YNYNLFER
-869 RKCTDLVPGAYSVS
+869 RKYTDLVPGAYSVS

-922 LDTNMSGKVKARYTI
+922 LDTNVSGKVKARYTI

>member
-1 MEHSE
+1 
-6 LKHLKVAPDTYQ
+6 
-18 GRIYDKMTT
+18 
-27 FGKGIYALCAI
+27 
-38 AHTKMDFK
+38 
-46 PVHPFNILST
+46 
-56 DFITIY
+56 
-62 QKLFKMK
+62 MK

-102 APQGVDAETLDSDIG
+102 APQGVDVETLRSDIG
-117 SLQITFSNNP
+117 TLEITFSNNP
-127 AFQNLSNY
+127 AFQDLSNY
-135 ANECL
+135 ANECISL
-140 PLSSNY
+140 DDNY
-146 NQGDANL
+146 TQGDANL
-153 YRYHSYRFTL
+153 YRYHSYQFRL
-163 NFYNRDDNYSA
+163 NSGDDNSPA
-174 WWGIS
+174 WWEIPMIS
-179 NIDMRSLC
+179 ISSLS

-217 SKDENV
+217 SDNENV

-232 ARRVIFQP
+232 ARRVTFQP
-240 VIDRNGAPVSA
+240 VIDRNGNPVSA
-251 MLAPDLRVGSCYG
+251 MLAPDLRVGACWGTS
-264 YSNNVINMEPYFNGP
+264 VINMERDFNAP

-287 DILRYLVIPRSNE
+287 DILRYLVVPDSE
-300 LALHV
+300 DLALHV
-305 DSITVA
+305 DSITVT
-311 DTPDQTITTDYRQA
+311 DTPDQTITTDYRRA
-325 VECRFYITDSKGAQ
+325 VECRFYITDSKGTQ
-339 CPVDGTLNSV
+339 CPVDGEFRSV
-349 YYKEQKWKKPTNS
+349 YYKEQNWNKPQKS
-362 KFYGYGFYNVARE
+362 SFYGYGFYNVGRRI
-375 LTLTAPDGTCA
+375 TLTAPDGTRA

-395 FQISKFLVKTSDPD
+395 FQIGNPSVKTSDPD
-409 FLTPCNADGGY
+409 FLMPYNAYGGY
-420 IIKELTVPEST
+420 VIKELTVPEST

-451 DAAPFA
+451 DAAPFV
-457 DYIYFL
+457 DYIYFAIL
-463 VTNKVSRPYAWR
+463 NKVSRPYALR
-475 DNRSMNVPTKI
+475 DNMIMNVARNT

-491 KGNDVIWTMMVEGS
+491 KGNDLIFTMMVEGS
-505 TFPRIEIGVYN
+505 TYPYIEIGASN
-516 YEKETFGPTVES
+516 YEKETFAPTVA
-528 RAFIYESPS
+528 RWTYIYESPS
-537 DQRTEFHLTQNDFS
+537 DQRTEFHLTQEDFS
-551 NGSKGLS
+551 KGLKDLS

-587 GKEQTGEYDD
+587 GKDQTDEYDD

-663 VQPLSEEDYT
+663 VQPLSEEAYT
-673 LLRVKD
+673 LLRIKD
-679 LGLEHVYTYCN
+679 LGLERVYTYCN
-690 NLPTAFPYYKCDLS
+690 NLPTAFPYYKCDIS

-747 PLFIGADD
+747 PLLIGADD
-755 ENPFHTSAIYYGRT
+755 ENPFHTSAKYYGSSNDYIT
-769 SINSLG
+769 LPN
-775 KQETTT
+775 QETST

-795 LVLFYRN
+795 LILHY
-802 SGNNHIV
+802 SGKPYHIV

-823 SQKPVRVTFS
+823 CQKPVRVTFS

-838 GVWINSLRQFDL
+838 GVWNESLRQFDL
-850 FFAKERTRIIP
+850 FLSKERTRIMP
-861 YNYSLFER
+861 YSYRVFER
-869 RKCTDLVPGAYSVS
+869 RKYVDLVPGAYSVS
-883 CVFLV
+883 CVFLI
-888 DDVEHHVAADFIVEE
+888 DGVEHHVAADFIVEE

-922 LDTNMSGKVKARYTI
+922 LDTNVSGKVKARYTI

-946 RGLNILRMEDGSIR
+946 RGINILRMEDGSIR

>member
-1 MEHSE
+1 MPC
-6 LKHLKVAPDTYQ
+6 APLH
-18 GRIYDKMTT
+18 I
-27 FGKGIYALCAI
+27 
-38 AHTKMDFK
+38 TKMDFK
-46 PVHPFNILST
+46 TVHPLNILST

-62 QKLFKMK
+62 PKSLKMK

-90 FLYAQRLSVRLD
+90 CLYAQKLNVRLE
-102 APQGVDAETLDSDIG
+102 APQGVDVETLRSDIG
-117 SLQITFSNNP
+117 TLEITFSNNP
-127 AFQNLSNY
+127 AFQDLSNY

-146 NQGDANL
+146 NQRDANQ
-153 YRYHSYRFTL
+153 YRYHSYQFRL
-163 NFYNRDDNYSA
+163 NSGDDNSSA
-174 WWGIS
+174 WWEIPW
-179 NIDMRSLC
+179 IDMLSLS

-192 KSGDY
+192 KFGDY

-217 SKDENV
+217 SKDEKV
-223 TISRNDLAS
+223 TISHNDLAS

-240 VIDRNGAPVSA
+240 VIDRNGALVSA
-251 MLAPDLRVGSCYG
+251 MLAPDLRVGSCFG
-264 YSNNVINMEPYFNGP
+264 YSNDVINMEPDFNGP

-287 DILRYLVIPRSNE
+287 DILRYLVIPKSNE

-311 DTPDQTITTDYRQA
+311 DTPDQTITTDYRKA

-339 CPVDGTLNSV
+339 CPVDGTLQSV
-349 YYKEQKWKKPTNS
+349 YYKEQNWNKPKNS
-362 KFYGYGFYNVARE
+362 RFFGYGFYNVGRI

-395 FQISKFLVKTSDPD
+395 FQISRFLLKTSDPD
-409 FLTPCNADGGY
+409 FLMPYNADGFY
-420 IIKELTVPEST
+420 VIKELTVPEST

-457 DYIYFL
+457 DYIFFSAY
-463 VTNKVSRPYAWR
+463 NKVSRPYAWR
-475 DNRSMNVPTKI
+475 DNTSMNVPVNV

-491 KGNDVIWTMMVEGS
+491 KGNDLIMTMMVEGS
-505 TFPRIEIGVYN
+505 TFPYIEIGASN
-516 YEKETFGPTVES
+516 YEKETFGPTVGS

-551 NGSKGLS
+551 NGSKGIC

-575 GGKYRLHLSGKY
+575 GDKYRLRLLGKY
-587 GKEQTGEYDD
+587 GKDQTDDYYD
-597 VSTYFTHRNECAK
+597 VSTSVTHRNDCAK

-621 DTLTLILPEGQYN
+621 DTLTLILPEGQYV
-634 WYMQNSNENEESEAS
+634 WCMHSLNENEESEAS
-649 IFSHRFT
+649 FSFHRFT

-663 VQPLSEEDYT
+663 VQPLSEKAYT

-690 NLPTAFPYYKCDLS
+690 NLPTAFPYYKCDMS
-704 KNSIVFADETIPL
+704 KNSVVFADETIPL

-740 IGYTLKS
+740 IGYALKS
-747 PLFIGADD
+747 PLFIGDD
-755 ENPFHTSAIYYGRT
+755 VENPFHTSAIYYGRVN
-769 SINSLG
+769 SNSLG

-869 RKCTDLVPGAYSVS
+869 RKYTDLVPGAYSVS

-922 LDTNMSGKVKARYTI
+922 LDTNVSGKVKARYTI

-946 RGLNILRMEDGSIR
+946 RGINILRMEDGSIR

>member
-1 MEHSE
+1 
-6 LKHLKVAPDTYQ
+6 
-18 GRIYDKMTT
+18 
-27 FGKGIYALCAI
+27 
-38 AHTKMDFK
+38 
-46 PVHPFNILST
+46 
-56 DFITIY
+56 
-62 QKLFKMK
+62 MK
-69 NKHFFRR
+69 NKHFFHR

-127 AFQNLSNY
+127 AFQDLSNY

-140 PLSSNY
+140 PLSSYY
-146 NQGDANL
+146 NQGDANQ

-163 NFYNRDDNYSA
+163 NFYNGDGNYSA

-179 NIDMRSLC
+179 SIDMRSLC

-217 SKDENV
+217 SDDENV
-223 TISRNDLAS
+223 TISRNDLVS
-232 ARRVIFQP
+232 ARRVVFRP

-264 YSNNVINMEPYFNGP
+264 YSNNVINMEPYFNVP

-287 DILRYLVIPRSNE
+287 DILRYLVVPRSNE

-311 DTPDQTITTDYRQA
+311 DTPDQTITTDYRKA

-339 CPVDGTLNSV
+339 CPVDGTLQSV

-395 FQISKFLVKTSDPD
+395 FQICKPLVKTSDPD
-409 FLTPCNADGGY
+409 FLMPYNADGFY
-420 IIKELTVPEST
+420 VVKELTVPEST

-457 DYIYFL
+457 DYIYFSVL
-463 VTNKVSRPYAWR
+463 NNVSRPYAWV
-475 DNRSMNVPTKI
+475 NNTGMKVPVNI

-491 KGNDVIWTMMVEGS
+491 KGNDLIVTMMVEGS
-505 TFPRIEIGVYN
+505 TFPFIIMRASN
-516 YEKETFGPTVES
+516 YEKETFAPTVE
-528 RAFIYESPS
+528 RLTYIYESPS
-537 DQRTEFHLTQNDFS
+537 DQRTEFHLTQEDFS
-551 NGSKGLS
+551 KGSKGLS

-575 GGKYRLHLSGKY
+575 GGKYRLRLSGKY
-587 GKEQTGEYDD
+587 GEYDD
-597 VSTYFTHRNECAK
+597 VSIYFTHRNACAK

-621 DTLTLILPEGQYN
+621 DTLTLILPEGQYI
-634 WYMQNSNENEESEAS
+634 WRMYSFNENEESEAS
-649 IFSHRFT
+649 SPFHRFT

-663 VQPLSEEDYT
+663 VQPLSEKAYT
-673 LLRVKD
+673 LLRIKD
-679 LGLEHVYTYCN
+679 LDLERVYTYCN
-690 NLPTAFPYYKCDLS
+690 NLPTAFPYYKCDIS

-755 ENPFHTSAIYYGRT
+755 ENPFHTSAQYYG
-769 SINSLG
+769 SSNNYISLG
-775 KQETTT
+775 NQETIT

-795 LVLFYRN
+795 LILRYRN

-823 SQKPVRVTFS
+823 CQKPVRVTFS
-833 YEQVA
+833 YEQA
-838 GVWINSLRQFDL
+838 GKWTESLRQFDL
-850 FFAKERTRIIP
+850 FLGKERTRIMP

-869 RKCTDLVPGAYSVS
+869 RKYTDLVPGVYTVS
-883 CVFLV
+883 AIFLV
-888 DDVEHHVAADFIVEE
+888 DDIEHHVAAHFIVEA

-922 LDTNMSGKVKARYTI
+922 LDTNVSGKVKARYTI

-960 KVMVK
+960 KMMVK

>member
-1 MEHSE
+1 
-6 LKHLKVAPDTYQ
+6 
-18 GRIYDKMTT
+18 
-27 FGKGIYALCAI
+27 
-38 AHTKMDFK
+38 
-46 PVHPFNILST
+46 
-56 DFITIY
+56 
-62 QKLFKMK
+62 MK

-102 APQGVDAETLDSDIG
+102 APQGVDVETLRSDVG
-117 SLQITFSNNP
+117 TLGITFSNNP
-127 AFQNLSNY
+127 AFQDLSNY

-146 NQGDANL
+146 NQRDANQF
-153 YRYHSYRFTL
+153 RYHSYQFRL
-163 NFYNRDDNYSA
+163 NSGDDNSSA
-174 WWGIS
+174 RWEIPL
-179 NIDMRSLC
+179 IDMLSLS

-192 KSGDY
+192 KLGDY

-217 SKDENV
+217 SNDENV
-223 TISRNDLAS
+223 TISHNDLAS

-240 VIDRNGAPVSA
+240 VIDRNGALVSA

-264 YSNNVINMEPYFNGP
+264 YRNDVINMEPDFNAP

-287 DILRYLVIPRSNE
+287 DILRYLVVPDSE
-300 LALHV
+300 DLALHV
-305 DSITVA
+305 DSITVT
-311 DTPDQTITTDYRQA
+311 DTPDQTITTDYRRA
-325 VECRFYITDSKGAQ
+325 VECRFYITDSKGTQ
-339 CPVDGTLNSV
+339 CPVDGEFRSV
-349 YYKEQKWKKPTNS
+349 YYKEQNWNKPQKS
-362 KFYGYGFYNVARE
+362 SFYGYGFYNVGRRI
-375 LTLTAPDGTCA
+375 TLTAPDGTRA

-395 FQISKFLVKTSDPD
+395 FQIGNPSVKTSDPD
-409 FLTPCNADGGY
+409 FLMPYNAYGGY
-420 IIKELTVPEST
+420 VIKELTVPEST

-451 DAAPFA
+451 DAAPFV
-457 DYIYFL
+457 DYIYFAIL
-463 VTNKVSRPYAWR
+463 NKVSRPYALR
-475 DNRSMNVPTKI
+475 DNMVMNVPRNI

-491 KGNDVIWTMMVEGS
+491 KGNDLIFTMMVEGS
-505 TFPRIEIGVYN
+505 TFPFIEIGAYN
-516 YEKETFGPTVES
+516 YEKETSGPTVES

-537 DQRTEFHLTQNDFS
+537 DQRTEFQLTQNDFS

-663 VQPLSEEDYT
+663 VQPLSEESYT

-679 LGLEHVYTYCN
+679 LGLERVYTYCN
-690 NLPTAFPYYKCDLS
+690 NLPTTFRYYKCDIS

-747 PLFIGADD
+747 PFIIVADNV
-755 ENPFHTSAIYYGRT
+755 NPFHTSAQYYG
-769 SINSLG
+769 SSNNYVSLG
-775 KQETTT
+775 NQETIT

-795 LVLFYRN
+795 LILRY
-802 SGNNHIV
+802 SGKPNHIV

-823 SQKPVRVTFS
+823 CQKPVRVTFS
-833 YEQVA
+833 YEQA
-838 GVWINSLRQFDL
+838 GKWTESLRQFDL
-850 FFAKERTRIIP
+850 FLGKERTRIMP
-861 YNYSLFER
+861 YNYSIFER
-869 RKCTDLVPGAYSVS
+869 RTCTDLVPGAYSVS

-888 DDVEHHVAADFIVEE
+888 DGVEHHVAADFIVEAE
-903 DKPMTVE
+903 KPMTVE

-922 LDTNMSGKVKARYTI
+922 LDTNVSGKVKARYTI
-937 DGRQIAAPQ
+937 DGRQIAVPQ
-946 RGLNILRMEDGSIR
+946 RGINILRMEDGSIR

>member
-1 MEHSE
+1 
-6 LKHLKVAPDTYQ
+6 
-18 GRIYDKMTT
+18 
-27 FGKGIYALCAI
+27 
-38 AHTKMDFK
+38 
-46 PVHPFNILST
+46 
-56 DFITIY
+56 
-62 QKLFKMK
+62 
-69 NKHFFRR
+69 
-76 AITAALLCICFHSQ
+76 
-90 FLYAQRLSVRLD
+90 
-102 APQGVDAETLDSDIG
+102 
-117 SLQITFSNNP
+117 
-127 AFQNLSNY
+127 
-135 ANECL
+135 
-140 PLSSNY
+140 
-146 NQGDANL
+146 
-153 YRYHSYRFTL
+153 
-163 NFYNRDDNYSA
+163 
-174 WWGIS
+174 
-179 NIDMRSLC
+179 
-187 RAINC
+187 
-192 KSGDY
+192 
-197 AYYRIYSMHLNRI
+197 
-210 ITGKILL
+210 
-217 SKDENV
+217 
-223 TISRNDLAS
+223 
-232 ARRVIFQP
+232 
-240 VIDRNGAPVSA
+240 
-251 MLAPDLRVGSCYG
+251 
-264 YSNNVINMEPYFNGP
+264 MEPYFNVP

-287 DILRYLVIPRSNE
+287 DILRYLVVPRSNE

-311 DTPDQTITTDYRQA
+311 DTPDQIITTDYRKA

-339 CPVDGTLNSV
+339 CPVDGTLQSV

-395 FQISKFLVKTSDPD
+395 FQICKPLVKTSDPD
-409 FLTPCNADGGY
+409 FLMPYNADGFY
-420 IIKELTVPEST
+420 VVKELTVPEST

-457 DYIYFL
+457 DYIYFSVL
-463 VTNKVSRPYAWR
+463 NNVSRPYAWV
-475 DNRSMNVPTKI
+475 NNTGMKVPVNI

-491 KGNDVIWTMMVEGS
+491 KGNDLIVTMMVEGS
-505 TFPRIEIGVYN
+505 TFPFIIMRASN
-516 YEKETFGPTVES
+516 YEKETFAPTVE
-528 RAFIYESPS
+528 RLTYIYESPS
-537 DQRTEFHLTQNDFS
+537 DQRTEFHLTPNDFS

-575 GGKYRLHLSGKY
+575 GGKYRLRLSGKY
-587 GKEQTGEYDD
+587 GEYDD
-597 VSTYFTHRNECAK
+597 VSIYFTHRNACAK

-621 DTLTLILPEGQYN
+621 DTLTIILPEDQYN

-663 VQPLSEEDYT
+663 VQSLPEEAYT
-673 LLRVKD
+673 LLRIKD
-679 LGLEHVYTYCN
+679 LGLERVHTYCN
-690 NLPTAFPYYKCDLS
+690 NLPTAFPYYKCDIS

-755 ENPFHTSAIYYGRT
+755 ENPFHTSAQYYG
-769 SINSLG
+769 SSNNYIGLG
-775 KQETTT
+775 NQETIT

-795 LVLFYRN
+795 LILRYRN

-823 SQKPVRVTFS
+823 CQKPVRVTFS
-833 YEQVA
+833 YEQA
-838 GVWINSLRQFDL
+838 GKWTESLRQFDL
-850 FFAKERTRIIP
+850 FLGKERTRIMP

-869 RKCTDLVPGAYSVS
+869 RKYTDLVPGAYSVS

-922 LDTNMSGKVKARYTI
+922 LDTNVSGKVKARYTI

-946 RGLNILRMEDGSIR
+946 RGINILRMEDGSIR